1 MKKKI
6 YPMLFVAA
14 LSLSACTEVLEPN
27 VDYGGNTFINDYS
40 ALVDAVNNLNKTLQE
55 RFDALNQ
62 LLKSNMVDIKLA
74 IDSNTGAIKVLSEKT
89 EQGLK
94 DVNTSIFNGFTTLSG
109 KIDEQGKSIVVAMNN
124 NGELLRLQIDETGK
138 LLSTSLLNST
148 DAIVKAIND
157 QTKSLEERF
166 AILDASLKAGFTDV
180 KVSVDKNTGA
190 ITLLDKNTN
199 ASLEKING
207 SLTNGFKLLKEQ
219 ISTTGNDVI
228 YALDNNGNLLRV
240 ELGKQQEAL
249 SATIVGQT
257 TKLIAAINDQT
268 STLDKRIE
276 ALSTVVETGLKNVV
290 ISVDKNT
297 GAITLLDKNTQA
309 SLNGINVSLGKID
322 GTLISGF
329 QAIKTEISDT
339 GGKIITALNS
349 NGNLLRL
356 ELDKQ
361 QKLLSA
367 TIVTQTDKL
376 AQAINDQTAS
386 LSSRF
391 EALTTALSTGLA
403 DIKVEI
409 DKNTGAIK
417 TLDIHT
423 QASLGTLNTTIL
435 NGFKKLNETVD
446 NKGKKIVTA
455 IGTQTAAIGTQTE
468 AIKKQGELLRMTIT
482 TSGKLIAAEIVGSIN
497 TLNFILASQN
507 VLLSSKLDAINT
519 TIFSGLAK
527 VTAQE
532 SNINKTLDLRLTAID
547 TQLKGTNTELQ
558 NANAQL
564 KTLNTTLKTLNGNL
578 VSGFTTVENSINK
591 MSGELSVKLA
601 DNKTAI
607 VNMEGSMKDN
617 LKSLKD
623 AVDKQGGDIV
633 TAIDKNGVVVAA
645 AIDNNGKVI
654 SEAITTQGGEIKGA
668 INNNTEQ
675 IGLKIVG
682 VVDAITKQTADL
694 NQAIK
699 DGTASVV
706 ASNGELKTAI
716 EKAIKSLENKQ
727 DANAKTQIDLLKKML
742 ADNGIYKNPGDN
754 SSIYVDPRLWAA
766 IQYTDLGG
774 VIANMLTVAEE
785 PSLTYSAAYAIRN
798 NELENV
804 ATMVWAEKIGKGS
817 ATLAAGTLQ
826 PMDLANG
833 KQVIRVTKVISSI
846 TYRFTSRS
854 TSFDRKIVKINYID
868 SEGKL
873 AITPNSMDVTKTFKT
888 YNNGIITSLVKCNIY
903 LEPNGTVTSIPEYTW
918 PE

>member
-62 LLKSNMVDIKLA
+62 LLKGNMVDIKLA

-207 SLTNGFKLLKEQ
+207 SLTDGFKLLKEQ

-268 STLDKRIE
+268 STLDKRIK

-290 ISVDKNT
+290 ASVDKNT
-297 GAITLLDKNTQA
+297 GAITLLDKNTQV
-309 SLNGINVSLGKID
+309 SLNGINMSLGKID

-329 QAIKTEISDT
+329 QAIKTEISTT
-339 GGKIITALNS
+339 GGNIITALDK

-376 AQAINDQTAS
+376 AKAINDQTAS

-417 TLDIHT
+417 TLDTNT

-435 NGFKKLNETVD
+435 NGFNKLNETVD
-446 NKGKKIVTA
+446 DKGNKIVTA
-455 IGTQTAAIGTQTE
+455 IGTQTDAIGTQTE
-468 AIKKQGELLRMTIT
+468 AIKKQGKLLRMTIT
-482 TSGKLIAAEIVGSIN
+482 KSGKLIATEIVGSIN
-497 TLNFILASQN
+497 TLNATLASQN
-507 VLLSSKLDAINT
+507 ALLESKLDAINT
-519 TIFSGLAK
+519 AISSGLAK
-527 VTAQE
+527 VTAE
-532 SNINKTLDLRLTAID
+532 ERRIGRTLLFGLTAINI
-547 TQLKGTNTELQ
+547 QLKGTNTELQ

-564 KTLNTTLKTLNGNL
+564 KTLNTTLKDLNKNL
-578 VSGFTTVENSINK
+578 VSGFKTVGNSINK

-601 DNKTAI
+601 DNTTAI
-607 VNMEGSMKDN
+607 VNMEGSMKNN

-633 TAIDKNGVVVAA
+633 TAIDKNGKVVVAA
-645 AIDNNGKVI
+645 IDKNGNVI
-654 SEAITTQGGEIKGA
+654 STAIA
-668 INNNTEQ
+668 
-675 IGLKIVG
+675 G

-694 NQAIK
+694 NKAIK

-742 ADNGIYKNPGDN
+742 ADNGIYKNPDDN
-754 SSIYVDPRLWAA
+754 SSIYVDPRLWDV
-766 IQYTDLGG
+766 IYHTDLGNI
-774 VIANMLTVAEE
+774 IAKMLTVAEE
-785 PSLTYSAAYAIRN
+785 PSLTYSAAYAIRD
-798 NELENV
+798 NELANV
-804 ATMVWAEKIGKGS
+804 STMVWAEKTGNGS

-833 KQVIRVTKVISSI
+833 KQVIRVTKVIPYI
-846 TYRFTSRS
+846 TYRFTS
-854 TSFDRKIVKINYID
+854 FDRKIKSIYYID
-868 SEGKL
+868 SNGKL
-873 AITPNSMDVTKTFKT
+873 MTMTSAMDVRMTFKT
-888 YNNGIITSLVKCNIY
+888 YNDGIITSVVKCNIY
-903 LEPNGTVTSIPEYTW
+903 LEPNATVTSIPEYTW

>member
-62 LLKSNMVDIKLA
+62 LLKGNMVDIKLA

-207 SLTNGFKLLKEQ
+207 SLTDGFKLLKEQ

-268 STLDKRIE
+268 STLDKRIK

-290 ISVDKNT
+290 VSVDKNT
-297 GAITLLDKNTQA
+297 GAITLLDTNTQV
-309 SLNGINVSLGKID
+309 SLNGINMSLGKID

-329 QAIKTEISDT
+329 QAIKTEISTT
-339 GGKIITALNS
+339 GGNIITALDK

-367 TIVTQTDKL
+367 TIVTQTNKL
-376 AQAINDQTAS
+376 AKAINDQTAS

-391 EALTTALSTGLA
+391 KALTFALSTGLA
-403 DIKVEI
+403 GIMVEI
-409 DKNTGAIK
+409 NKNTGAIK
-417 TLDIHT
+417 TLDTHT

-435 NGFKKLNETVD
+435 NGFNKLNETVD
-446 NKGKKIVTA
+446 DKGNKIVTA
-455 IGTQTAAIGTQTE
+455 IGTQTDAIGTQTE
-468 AIKKQGELLRMTIT
+468 AIKKQGKLLRMTIT
-482 TSGKLIAAEIVGSIN
+482 KSGKLIAAEIVGSID
-497 TLNFILASQN
+497 TLNATLASQN
-507 VLLSSKLDAINT
+507 TLLESKLDAINT
-519 TIFSGLAK
+519 AISSGLAK

-532 SNINKTLDLRLTAID
+532 RRINRTLDLRLTAID
-547 TQLKGTNTELQ
+547 TQLQGTNTELQ

-564 KTLNTTLKTLNGNL
+564 KTLNTTLKKLNKNL
-578 VSGFTTVENSINK
+578 VSGFKTVGNSINK

-601 DNKTAI
+601 DNTTAI
-607 VNMEGSMKDN
+607 VNMEGSMKNN

-633 TAIDKNGVVVAA
+633 TAIGKNGEVVVAA
-645 AIDNNGKVI
+645 IDKNGNVI
-654 SEAITTQGGEIKGA
+654 STAIG
-668 INNNTEQ
+668 
-675 IGLKIVG
+675 G

-694 NQAIK
+694 NKAIT

-706 ASNGELKTAI
+706 ASNGKLKTAI
-716 EKAIKSLENKQ
+716 EDAIKSLENKQ

-742 ADNGIYKNPGDN
+742 ADNGIYKIPGDN
-754 SSIYVDPRLWAA
+754 SSIYVDPRLWEA

-785 PSLTYSAAYAIRN
+785 PSLYYSAAYAIRD
-798 NELENV
+798 NELDNV
-804 ATMVWAEKIGKGS
+804 STMITFEKIGNGP

-833 KQVIRVTKVISSI
+833 KQVIRVTKVIPYI
-846 TYRFTSRS
+846 AYRFTSS
-854 TSFDRKIVKINYID
+854 DKKIVRINYID
-868 SEGKL
+868 SNGKL
-873 AITPNSMDVTKTFKT
+873 AMEPDAKEVTKTFVT
-888 YNNGIITSLVKCNIY
+888 YANGIITSVVKCNIY
-903 LEPNGTVTSIPEYTW
+903 LEPNATVTSIPEYTW

>member
-62 LLKSNMVDIKLA
+62 LLKGNMVDIKLA

-207 SLTNGFKLLKEQ
+207 SLTDGFKLLKEQ

-268 STLDKRIE
+268 STLDKRIK

-290 ISVDKNT
+290 VSVDKNT
-297 GAITLLDKNTQA
+297 GAITLLDTNTQV
-309 SLNGINVSLGKID
+309 SLNGINMSLGKID
-322 GTLISGF
+322 GTLVSGF
-329 QAIKTEISDT
+329 QAIKTEISTT
-339 GGKIITALNS
+339 GGNIITALDK

-367 TIVTQTDKL
+367 TIVTQTNKL
-376 AQAINDQTAS
+376 AKAINDQTAS

-391 EALTTALSTGLA
+391 KALTFALSTGLVG
-403 DIKVEI
+403 IMLEI

-417 TLDIHT
+417 TLDTHT

-435 NGFKKLNETVD
+435 NGFNKLNETVD
-446 NKGKKIVTA
+446 DKGNKIVTA
-455 IGTQTAAIGTQTE
+455 IGTQTDAIGTQTE
-468 AIKKQGELLRMTIT
+468 AIKKQGKLLRMTIT
-482 TSGKLIAAEIVGSIN
+482 KSGKLIATEIVGSIDA
-497 TLNFILASQN
+497 LNATLASQN
-507 VLLSSKLDAINT
+507 TLLESKLNAINT
-519 TIFSGLAK
+519 AISSGLAK
-527 VTAQE
+527 VTAE
-532 SNINKTLDLRLTAID
+532 ERRIGRTLLFGLTAINI
-547 TQLKGTNTELQ
+547 QLQGTNTELQ
-558 NANAQL
+558 NTNAQL
-564 KTLNTTLKTLNGNL
+564 KTLNTTLKKLNKNL
-578 VSGFTTVENSINK
+578 VSGFKTVANSINN

-601 DNKTAI
+601 DNTTAI
-607 VNMEGSMKDN
+607 VNMEGSMKNN

-633 TAIDKNGVVVAA
+633 TAIGKNGEVVVAA
-645 AIDNNGKVI
+645 IDKNGNVI
-654 SEAITTQGGEIKGA
+654 STAIA
-668 INNNTEQ
+668 
-675 IGLKIVG
+675 G
-682 VVDAITKQTADL
+682 VVNAITKQTADL
-694 NQAIK
+694 NKAIT

-716 EKAIKSLENKQ
+716 VNAIKSLENKQ

-742 ADNGIYKNPGDN
+742 ADNGIYKIPGDN
-754 SSIYVDPRLWAA
+754 SSIYVDPSLWNV
-766 IQYTDLGG
+766 IYYSDLRN
-774 VIANMLTVAEE
+774 VIAKMLTVAEE
-785 PSLTYSAAYAIRN
+785 PSFNFSAAYAIRD
-798 NELENV
+798 NEWNYV
-804 ATMVWAEKIGKGS
+804 ATSVWGEKIGNGP

-833 KQVIRVTKVISSI
+833 KQVIRVAKVISSI
-846 TYRFTSRS
+846 TCRFTSLS
-854 TSFDRKIVKINYID
+854 DKKIVRINYID

-873 AITPNSMDVTKTFKT
+873 GMDSYDMEVTKKFYT
-888 YNNGIITSLVKCNIY
+888 YDNGIITPVVKCNIY
-903 LEPNGTVTSIPEYTW
+903 LEPNATVTSIPEYTW

>member
-1 MKKKI
+1 M
-6 YPMLFVAA
+6 
-14 LSLSACTEVLEPN
+14 
-27 VDYGGNTFINDYS
+27 
-40 ALVDAVNNLNKTLQE
+40 
-55 RFDALNQ
+55 
-62 LLKSNMVDIKLA
+62 
-74 IDSNTGAIKVLSEKT
+74 
-89 EQGLK
+89 
-94 DVNTSIFNGFTTLSG
+94 
-109 KIDEQGKSIVVAMNN
+109 
-124 NGELLRLQIDETGK
+124 
-138 LLSTSLLNST
+138 
-148 DAIVKAIND
+148 KAIND

-207 SLTNGFKLLKEQ
+207 SLTDGFKLLKEQ

-268 STLDKRIE
+268 STLDKRIK

-290 ISVDKNT
+290 VSVDKNT
-297 GAITLLDKNTQA
+297 GAITLLDKNTQI
-309 SLNGINVSLGKID
+309 SLNGINMSLGKID

-329 QAIKTEISDT
+329 QAIKTEISTT
-339 GGKIITALNS
+339 GGNIITALDK

-367 TIVTQTDKL
+367 TIVTQTNKL
-376 AQAINDQTAS
+376 AKAINDQTAS

-391 EALTTALSTGLA
+391 KALTIALSTGLVG
-403 DIKVEI
+403 IMLEI

-417 TLDIHT
+417 TLDTNT

-435 NGFKKLNETVD
+435 NGFNKLNETVD
-446 NKGKKIVTA
+446 DKGNKIVTA
-455 IGTQTAAIGTQTE
+455 IGTQTDAIGTQTE
-468 AIKKQGELLRMTIT
+468 AIKKQGKLLRMTIT
-482 TSGKLIAAEIVGSIN
+482 KSGKLIAAEIVGSID
-497 TLNFILASQN
+497 TLNATLESQN
-507 VLLSSKLDAINT
+507 ALLESKLDAINT
-519 TIFSGLAK
+519 AISSGLAK

-532 SNINKTLDLRLTAID
+532 RRINKTLDLRLTAID
-547 TQLKGTNTELQ
+547 TQLQGTNTELQ
-558 NANAQL
+558 NANVQL
-564 KTLNTTLKTLNGNL
+564 KTLNTTLKKLNKNL
-578 VSGFTTVENSINK
+578 VSGFKTVKNSINK

-601 DNKTAI
+601 DNTTAI
-607 VNMEGSMKDN
+607 VNMEGSMKNN

-633 TAIDKNGVVVAA
+633 TAIGKNGEVVATAIDKNG
-645 AIDNNGKVI
+645 NVI
-654 SEAITTQGGEIKGA
+654 STAITTQGGAIKDA
-668 INNNTEQ
+668 ISDNTKQ

-682 VVDAITKQTADL
+682 VVNAITKQTADL
-694 NQAIK
+694 NKAIT

-706 ASNGELKTAI
+706 ASNGKLKTAI
-716 EKAIKSLENKQ
+716 EDAIKSLENKQ

-742 ADNGIYKNPGDN
+742 ADNGIYKNPDDN
-754 SSIYVDPRLWAA
+754 SSIYVDPRLWEA
-766 IQYTDLGG
+766 IKYTDLHN
-774 VIANMLTVAEE
+774 VIYNMLTVAEE
-785 PSLTYSAAYAIRN
+785 PSLTYSAEYAIRD
-798 NELENV
+798 NELANV
-804 ATMVWAEKIGKGS
+804 STEIWVEKTGIGPATL
-817 ATLAAGTLQ
+817 LAAGTLQ

-833 KQVIRVTKVISSI
+833 KQVIRVAKVIPYI
-846 TYRFTSRS
+846 AYRFTS
-854 TSFDRKIVKINYID
+854 FDKKIVRINYID

-873 AITPNSMDVTKTFKT
+873 AMTPYSKDVTNTFYT
-888 YNNGIITSLVKCNIY
+888 YDNGIITSLVKCNIY
-903 LEPNGTVTSIPEYTW
+903 LEPNATVTSIPEYTW

>member
-290 ISVDKNT
+290 VSVDKNT
-297 GAITLLDKNTQA
+297 GAITLLDKNTQV
-309 SLNGINVSLGKID
+309 SLNGINVSLDKID

-339 GGKIITALNS
+339 GGKIITALDS

-361 QKLLSA
+361 QNLLSA
-367 TIVTQTDKL
+367 TIVAQTNKL

-417 TLDIHT
+417 TLDTNT

-435 NGFKKLNETVD
+435 NGFNKLNETVD
-446 NKGKKIVTA
+446 DKGNKIVT
-455 IGTQTAAIGTQTE
+455 AIGTQTE
-468 AIKKQGELLRMTIT
+468 AIKKQGELLRTTIT

-519 TIFSGLAK
+519 TISSGLAK

-532 SNINKTLDLRLTAID
+532 SNINRTLDLRLTAID

-564 KTLNTTLKTLNGNL
+564 KTLNTTLKTLNENL
-578 VSGFTTVENSINK
+578 VSGFKTVENSINK

-601 DNKTAI
+601 DNTTAI
-607 VNMEGSMKDN
+607 VNMEGSMKDH

-623 AVDKQGGDIV
+623 AVDEQGGDIV
-633 TAIDKNGVVVAA
+633 TAINKNGEVVAA
-645 AIDNNGKVI
+645 AIDKNGNVI
-654 SEAITTQGGEIKGA
+654 STAITTQGGEIKGA

-716 EKAIKSLENKQ
+716 ENAIKSLENTQ

-754 SSIYVDPRLWAA
+754 SSIYVDPRLWDV
-766 IQYTDLGG
+766 INSTDLRR

-804 ATMVWAEKIGKGS
+804 STMVWAEKIGKGS

-833 KQVIRVTKVISSI
+833 KQVIRVTKVISEIS
-846 TYRFTSRS
+846 YRFTSS
-854 TSFDRKIVKINYID
+854 DRKIESIYYID
-868 SEGKL
+868 SEGKSIKSFS
-873 AITPNSMDVTKTFKT
+873 AKKVEMAFKT
-888 YNNGIITSLVKCNIY
+888 YNNGIITSLVQCNIY

>member
-62 LLKSNMVDIKLA
+62 LLKGNMVDIKLA

-207 SLTNGFKLLKEQ
+207 SLTDGFKLLKEQ

-268 STLDKRIE
+268 STLGKRIE

-290 ISVDKNT
+290 VSVDKNT
-297 GAITLLDKNTQA
+297 GAITLLDTNTQV
-309 SLNGINVSLGKID
+309 SLNGINMSLGKID

-329 QAIKTEISDT
+329 QAIKTEISTT
-339 GGKIITALNS
+339 GGNIITALDK

-376 AQAINDQTAS
+376 AKAINDQTAS

-391 EALTTALSTGLA
+391 EALTTALTTGLA

-417 TLDIHT
+417 TLDTNT

-435 NGFKKLNETVD
+435 NGFNKLNETVD
-446 NKGKKIVTA
+446 DKGNKIVTA
-455 IGTQTAAIGTQTE
+455 IGTQTD
-468 AIKKQGELLRMTIT
+468 AIKKQGKLLRMTIT
-482 TSGKLIAAEIVGSIN
+482 KSGKLIATEIVGSIN
-497 TLNFILASQN
+497 TLNATLASQN
-507 VLLSSKLDAINT
+507 ALLESKLDAINT
-519 TIFSGLAK
+519 AISSGLAK
-527 VTAQE
+527 VTAE
-532 SNINKTLDLRLTAID
+532 ERRIGRTLLFGLTAINI
-547 TQLKGTNTELQ
+547 QLKGTNTELQ

-564 KTLNTTLKTLNGNL
+564 KTLNTTLKDLNKNL
-578 VSGFTTVENSINK
+578 VSGFKTVGNSINK

-601 DNKTAI
+601 DNTNAI

-633 TAIDKNGVVVAA
+633 TAIDKNGKVVVAA
-645 AIDNNGKVI
+645 IDKNGNVI
-654 SEAITTQGGEIKGA
+654 STAIG
-668 INNNTEQ
+668 
-675 IGLKIVG
+675 G

-694 NQAIK
+694 NKAIK

-727 DANAKTQIDLLKKML
+727 DANAKTQIELLKKML
-742 ADNGIYKNPGDN
+742 ADNGIYKNPDDN
-754 SSIYVDPRLWAA
+754 SSIYVDPSLWQV
-766 IQYTDLGG
+766 IQNTDLHN
-774 VIANMLTVAEE
+774 VIAKMLTLAEE
-785 PSLTYSAAYAIRN
+785 PSLTYSAAYAVRD
-798 NELENV
+798 NEWENV
-804 ATMVWAEKIGKGS
+804 STMVWAEKIENGP

-833 KQVIRVTKVISSI
+833 KQVIRVTKVISYI
-846 TYRFTSRS
+846 RYRFI
-854 TSFDRKIVKINYID
+854 SFDKNIERINYID
-868 SEGKL
+868 SRGKL
-873 AITPNSMDVTKTFKT
+873 GATASSTSVSMPFYT
-888 YNNGIITSLVKCNIY
+888 YVNGIITSLVKCNIY
-903 LEPNGTVTSIPEYTW
+903 LEPNATVTSIPEYTW

>member
-94 DVNTSIFNGFTTLSG
+94 NVNTSIFNGFTTLSG

-268 STLDKRIE
+268 CTLDKRIK

-290 ISVDKNT
+290 VSVDKNT
-297 GAITLLDKNTQA
+297 GAITLLDKNTQV
-309 SLNGINVSLGKID
+309 SLNGINMSLGKID

-329 QAIKTEISDT
+329 QAIKTEISTT
-339 GGKIITALNS
+339 GGNIVTALDK

-367 TIVTQTDKL
+367 TIVTQTNKL
-376 AQAINDQTAS
+376 AKAINDQTAS

-391 EALTTALSTGLA
+391 KALTIALSTGLVG
-403 DIKVEI
+403 IMLEI

-417 TLDIHT
+417 TLDTNT

-435 NGFKKLNETVD
+435 NGFNKLNETVD
-446 NKGKKIVTA
+446 DKGNKIVTA
-455 IGTQTAAIGTQTE
+455 IGTQTDAIGTQTE
-468 AIKKQGELLRMTIT
+468 AIKKQGKLLRMTIT
-482 TSGKLIAAEIVGSIN
+482 KSGKLIAAEIVGSID
-497 TLNFILASQN
+497 TLNATLESQN
-507 VLLSSKLDAINT
+507 ALLESKLDAINT
-519 TIFSGLAK
+519 AISSGLAK

-532 SNINKTLDLRLTAID
+532 RRINRTLDLRLTAID
-547 TQLKGTNTELQ
+547 TQLQGTNTELQ
-558 NANAQL
+558 NANVQL
-564 KTLNTTLKTLNGNL
+564 KTLNTTLKKLNKNL
-578 VSGFTTVENSINK
+578 VSGFKTVKNSINK

-601 DNKTAI
+601 DNTTAI

-633 TAIDKNGVVVAA
+633 TAIDKNGKVVAT
-645 AIDNNGKVI
+645 AIDKNGNVI
-654 SEAITTQGGEIKGA
+654 STA
-668 INNNTEQ
+668 
-675 IGLKIVG
+675 IVG

-694 NQAIK
+694 NKAIT

-706 ASNGELKTAI
+706 ASNGKLKTAI
-716 EKAIKSLENKQ
+716 EDAIKSLENKQ

-742 ADNGIYKNPGDN
+742 ADNGIYKIPGDN
-754 SSIYVDPRLWAA
+754 SSIYVDPRLWEA

-785 PSLTYSAAYAIRN
+785 PSLYYSAAYAIRD
-798 NELENV
+798 NELDNV
-804 ATMVWAEKIGKGS
+804 STMITFEKIGNGP

-833 KQVIRVTKVISSI
+833 KQVIRVTKVIPYI
-846 TYRFTSRS
+846 AYRFTSS
-854 TSFDRKIVKINYID
+854 DKKIVRINYID
-868 SEGKL
+868 SNGKL
-873 AITPNSMDVTKTFKT
+873 AMEPDAKEVTKTFVT
-888 YNNGIITSLVKCNIY
+888 YANGIITPVVKCNIY
-903 LEPNGTVTSIPEYTW
+903 LEPNATVTSIPDYTW

>member
-207 SLTNGFKLLKEQ
+207 SLTDGFKLLKEQ

-268 STLDKRIE
+268 STLDKRIK

-290 ISVDKNT
+290 VSVDKNT
-297 GAITLLDKNTQA
+297 GAITLLDKNTQV
-309 SLNGINVSLGKID
+309 SLNGINMSLGKID

-329 QAIKTEISDT
+329 QAIKTEISTT
-339 GGKIITALNS
+339 GGNIITALDK

-367 TIVTQTDKL
+367 TIVTQTNKL
-376 AQAINDQTAS
+376 AKAINDQTAS

-391 EALTTALSTGLA
+391 KALTIALSTGLVG
-403 DIKVEI
+403 IMLEI

-417 TLDIHT
+417 TLDTNT

-435 NGFKKLNETVD
+435 NGFNKLNETVD
-446 NKGKKIVTA
+446 DKGNKIVTA
-455 IGTQTAAIGTQTE
+455 IGTQTDAIGTQTE
-468 AIKKQGELLRMTIT
+468 AIKKQGKLLRMTIT
-482 TSGKLIAAEIVGSIN
+482 KSGKLIAAEIVGSID
-497 TLNFILASQN
+497 TLNATLASQN
-507 VLLSSKLDAINT
+507 TLLESKLNAINT
-519 TIFSGLAK
+519 AISSGLAK
-527 VTAQE
+527 VTAE
-532 SNINKTLDLRLTAID
+532 ERRIGRTLLFGLTAINI
-547 TQLKGTNTELQ
+547 QLQGTNTELQ
-558 NANAQL
+558 NTNAQL
-564 KTLNTTLKTLNGNL
+564 KTLNTTLKKLNKNL
-578 VSGFTTVENSINK
+578 VSGFKTVANSINN

-601 DNKTAI
+601 DNTTAI
-607 VNMEGSMKDN
+607 VNMEGSMKNN

-633 TAIDKNGVVVAA
+633 TAIGKNGEVVVAA
-645 AIDNNGKVI
+645 IDKNGDVI
-654 SEAITTQGGEIKGA
+654 STAIG
-668 INNNTEQ
+668 
-675 IGLKIVG
+675 G

-694 NQAIK
+694 NKAIT

-706 ASNGELKTAI
+706 ASNGKLKTAI
-716 EKAIKSLENKQ
+716 EDAIKSLENKQ

-742 ADNGIYKNPGDN
+742 ADNGIYKIPGDN
-754 SSIYVDPRLWAA
+754 SSIYVDPRLWEA

-774 VIANMLTVAEE
+774 VIANMLAVAEE
-785 PSLTYSAAYAIRN
+785 PSLYYSAAYAIRD

-804 ATMVWAEKIGKGS
+804 SIMITFEKTGNGP

-833 KQVIRVTKVISSI
+833 KQVIRVTKVIPYI
-846 TYRFTSRS
+846 TYRFTSS
-854 TSFDRKIVKINYID
+854 DKKIVRINYID
-868 SEGKL
+868 SNGKL
-873 AITPNSMDVTKTFKT
+873 AMNSYDTEVTKTFVT
-888 YNNGIITSLVKCNIY
+888 YANGIITSLVKCNIY
-903 LEPNGTVTSIPEYTW
+903 LEPNATVTSIPEYTW

>member
-207 SLTNGFKLLKEQ
+207 SLTDGFKLLKEQ

-268 STLDKRIE
+268 STLDKRIK

-290 ISVDKNT
+290 VSVDKNT
-297 GAITLLDKNTQA
+297 GAITLLDTNTQV
-309 SLNGINVSLGKID
+309 SLNGINMSLGKID

-329 QAIKTEISDT
+329 QAIKTEISTT
-339 GGKIITALNS
+339 GGNIITALDK

-367 TIVTQTDKL
+367 TIVTQTNKL
-376 AQAINDQTAS
+376 AKAINDQTAS

-417 TLDIHT
+417 TLDTNT

-435 NGFKKLNETVD
+435 NGFNKLNETVD
-446 NKGKKIVTA
+446 DKGNKIVTA
-455 IGTQTAAIGTQTE
+455 IGTQTDAIGTQTE
-468 AIKKQGELLRMTIT
+468 AIKKQGKLLRMTIT
-482 TSGKLIAAEIVGSIN
+482 KSGKLIATEIVGSIN
-497 TLNFILASQN
+497 TLNATLASQN
-507 VLLSSKLDAINT
+507 ALLESKLDAINT
-519 TIFSGLAK
+519 AISSGLAK
-527 VTAQE
+527 VTAE
-532 SNINKTLDLRLTAID
+532 ERRIGRTLLFGLTAINI
-547 TQLKGTNTELQ
+547 QLKGTNTELQ

-564 KTLNTTLKTLNGNL
+564 KTLNTTLKDLNKNL
-578 VSGFTTVENSINK
+578 VSGFKTVGNSINK

-601 DNKTAI
+601 DNTTAI

-633 TAIDKNGVVVAA
+633 TAIDKNGKVVVAA
-645 AIDNNGKVI
+645 IDKNGNVI
-654 SEAITTQGGEIKGA
+654 STAIA
-668 INNNTEQ
+668 
-675 IGLKIVG
+675 G

-694 NQAIK
+694 NKAIK

-727 DANAKTQIDLLKKML
+727 DANAKEQIELLKKML
-742 ADNGIYKNPGDN
+742 ADNGIYKNPDDK
-754 SSIYVDPRLWAA
+754 SSIYVDPRLWDV
-766 IQYTDLGG
+766 IYYGDLRE
-774 VIANMLTVAEE
+774 VIAKMLTVAEE
-785 PSLTYSAAYAIRN
+785 PSLTYSAAYAARD
-798 NELENV
+798 NELDNV
-804 ATMVWAEKIGKGS
+804 STEIWAEKIGNGS

-833 KQVIRVTKVISSI
+833 KQVIRVTKVIPYI
-846 TYRFTSRS
+846 TYRFTSS
-854 TSFDRKIVKINYID
+854 DKKIVRINYID
-868 SEGKL
+868 SNGKL
-873 AITPNSMDVTKTFKT
+873 AMNFYDTEVTKTFTT
-888 YNNGIITSLVKCNIY
+888 YANGIITSLVKCNIY
-903 LEPNGTVTSIPEYTW
+903 LEPNATVTSIPEYTW

>member
-157 QTKSLEERF
+157 QTTSLEERF

-290 ISVDKNT
+290 VSVDKNT
-297 GAITLLDKNTQA
+297 GAITLLDKNTQV

-322 GTLISGF
+322 GTLTSGF
-329 QAIKTEISDT
+329 QAIRTEISTT
-339 GGKIITALNS
+339 GGKIITALDS

-361 QKLLSA
+361 QKLLRA
-367 TIVTQTDKL
+367 TIVIQTNKL
-376 AQAINDQTAS
+376 AKAINDQTAS

-417 TLDIHT
+417 TLDTNTH
-423 QASLGTLNTTIL
+423 ASLGTLNTTIL
-435 NGFKKLNETVD
+435 NGFNKLNETVD
-446 NKGKKIVTA
+446 NKGNKIVTA
-455 IGTQTAAIGTQTE
+455 IGTQTD
-468 AIKKQGELLRMTIT
+468 AIKKQGELLRTTIT
-482 TSGKLIAAEIVGSIN
+482 TSGKLIAAKIVGSIN

-519 TIFSGLAK
+519 TISSGLAE

-532 SNINKTLDLRLTAID
+532 SNINNTLDLRLTAID

-564 KTLNTTLKTLNGNL
+564 KTLNTTLETLNGNL
-578 VSGFTTVENSINK
+578 VSGFKTVENSINK

-601 DNKTAI
+601 DNTTAI

-617 LKSLKD
+617 LKSLKN
-623 AVDKQGGDIV
+623 AVDEQGGKIV

-645 AIDNNGKVI
+645 AINKNGKVI
-654 SEAITTQGGEIKGA
+654 SKAITTQGGEIKGA

-682 VVDAITKQTADL
+682 VVNAIKKQTADL
-694 NQAIK
+694 NKAIK

-716 EKAIKSLENKQ
+716 VDAIKSLENKQ

-754 SSIYVDPRLWAA
+754 SSIYVDPRLWDV
-766 IQYTDLGG
+766 INSTDLRR

-846 TYRFTSRS
+846 TYRFTSRF
-854 TSFDRKIVKINYID
+854 TSFDKKIESIYYID
-868 SEGKL
+868 SEGKSIKSVF
-873 AITPNSMDVTKTFKT
+873 AKEVEMAFKT
-888 YNNGIITSLVKCNIY
+888 YNNGIITSLVQCNIY

>member
-207 SLTNGFKLLKEQ
+207 SLTDGFKLLKEQ

-268 STLDKRIE
+268 STLDKRIK

-290 ISVDKNT
+290 VSVDKNT
-297 GAITLLDKNTQA
+297 GAITLLDKNTQV
-309 SLNGINVSLGKID
+309 SLNGINMSLGKID

-329 QAIKTEISDT
+329 QAIKTEISTT
-339 GGKIITALNS
+339 GGNIITALDK

-367 TIVTQTDKL
+367 TIVTQTNKL
-376 AQAINDQTAS
+376 AKAINDQTAS

-391 EALTTALSTGLA
+391 KALTIALSTGLVG
-403 DIKVEI
+403 IMLEI

-417 TLDIHT
+417 TLDTNT

-435 NGFKKLNETVD
+435 NGFNKLNETVD
-446 NKGKKIVTA
+446 DKGNKIVTA
-455 IGTQTAAIGTQTE
+455 IGTQTDAIGTQTE
-468 AIKKQGELLRMTIT
+468 AIKKQGKLLRMTIT
-482 TSGKLIAAEIVGSIN
+482 KSGKLIAAEIVGSID
-497 TLNFILASQN
+497 TLNATLASQN
-507 VLLSSKLDAINT
+507 TLLESKLNAINT
-519 TIFSGLAK
+519 AISSGLAK
-527 VTAQE
+527 VTAE
-532 SNINKTLDLRLTAID
+532 ERRIGRTLLFGLTAINI
-547 TQLKGTNTELQ
+547 QLQGTNTELQ
-558 NANAQL
+558 NTNAQL
-564 KTLNTTLKTLNGNL
+564 KTLNTTLKKLNKNL
-578 VSGFTTVENSINK
+578 VSGFKTVANSINN

-601 DNKTAI
+601 DNTTAI
-607 VNMEGSMKDN
+607 VNMEGSMKNN

-633 TAIDKNGVVVAA
+633 TAIGKNGEVVVAA
-645 AIDNNGKVI
+645 IDKNGDVI
-654 SEAITTQGGEIKGA
+654 STAIG
-668 INNNTEQ
+668 
-675 IGLKIVG
+675 G

-694 NQAIK
+694 NKAIT

-706 ASNGELKTAI
+706 ASNGKLKTAI
-716 EKAIKSLENKQ
+716 EDAIKSLENKQ

-742 ADNGIYKNPGDN
+742 ADNGIYKIPGDN
-754 SSIYVDPRLWAA
+754 SSIYVDPRLWEA

-774 VIANMLTVAEE
+774 VIANMLAVAEE
-785 PSLTYSAAYAIRN
+785 PSLYYSAAYAIRD

-804 ATMVWAEKIGKGS
+804 STMITFEKTGNGP

-833 KQVIRVTKVISSI
+833 KQVIRVTKVIPYI
-846 TYRFTSRS
+846 TYRFTSS
-854 TSFDRKIVKINYID
+854 DKKIVRINYID
-868 SEGKL
+868 SNGKL
-873 AITPNSMDVTKTFKT
+873 AMNSYDTEVTKTFVT
-888 YNNGIITSLVKCNIY
+888 YANGIITPVVKCNIY
-903 LEPNGTVTSIPEYTW
+903 LEPNATVTSIPEYTW

>member
-62 LLKSNMVDIKLA
+62 LLKGNMVDIKLA

-207 SLTNGFKLLKEQ
+207 SLTDGFKLLKEQ

-268 STLDKRIE
+268 STLDKRIK

-290 ISVDKNT
+290 VSVDKNT
-297 GAITLLDKNTQA
+297 GAITLLDKNTQV
-309 SLNGINVSLGKID
+309 SLNGINMSLGKID

-329 QAIKTEISDT
+329 QAIKTEISTT
-339 GGKIITALNS
+339 GGNIITALDK

-376 AQAINDQTAS
+376 AKAINDQTAS

-391 EALTTALSTGLA
+391 EALTIALSTGLA

-417 TLDIHT
+417 TLDTNT

-435 NGFKKLNETVD
+435 NGFNKLNETVD
-446 NKGKKIVTA
+446 DKGNKIVTA
-455 IGTQTAAIGTQTE
+455 IGTQTDAIGTQTE
-468 AIKKQGELLRMTIT
+468 AIKKQGKLLRMTIT
-482 TSGKLIAAEIVGSIN
+482 KSGKLIATEIVGSIN
-497 TLNFILASQN
+497 TLNATLASQN
-507 VLLSSKLDAINT
+507 ALLESKLDAINT
-519 TIFSGLAK
+519 AISSGLAK
-527 VTAQE
+527 VTAE
-532 SNINKTLDLRLTAID
+532 ERRIGRTLLFGLTAINI
-547 TQLKGTNTELQ
+547 QLKGTNTELQ

-564 KTLNTTLKTLNGNL
+564 KTLNTTLKDLNKNL
-578 VSGFTTVENSINK
+578 VSGFKTVGNSINK

-601 DNKTAI
+601 DNTTAI
-607 VNMEGSMKDN
+607 VNMEGSMKNN

-633 TAIDKNGVVVAA
+633 TAIDKNGKVVAA
-645 AIDNNGKVI
+645 AIDKNGNVI
-654 SEAITTQGGEIKGA
+654 STA
-668 INNNTEQ
+668 
-675 IGLKIVG
+675 IVG
-682 VVDAITKQTADL
+682 VVDAIKKQTADL
-694 NQAIK
+694 NKAIT

-716 EKAIKSLENKQ
+716 EKAIKSLEDKQ
-727 DANAKTQIDLLKKML
+727 DANAKTQIELLKKML
-742 ADNGIYKNPGDN
+742 ADNGIYKNPDDN
-754 SSIYVDPRLWAA
+754 SSIYVDPRLWQV
-766 IQYTDLGG
+766 IQNTDLHN
-774 VIANMLTVAEE
+774 VIAKMLTLAEE
-785 PSLTYSAAYAIRN
+785 PSLTYSAAYAVRD
-798 NELENV
+798 NELEN
-804 ATMVWAEKIGKGS
+804 ASTMVWAEKIGNGP

-833 KQVIRVTKVISSI
+833 KQVIRVTKVIPYI
-846 TYRFTSRS
+846 TYRFTS
-854 TSFDRKIVKINYID
+854 FDKNIKRIYFID
-868 SEGKL
+868 SRGK
-873 AITPNSMDVTKTFKT
+873 AGVTSDSKDVRMTFIT
-888 YNNGIITSLVKCNIY
+888 YNDGIITSLVKCNIY
-903 LEPNGTVTSIPEYTW
+903 LEPNATVTSIPEYTW

>member
-207 SLTNGFKLLKEQ
+207 SLTDGFKLLKEQ

-268 STLDKRIE
+268 STLDKRIK

-290 ISVDKNT
+290 VSVDKKT
-297 GAITLLDKNTQA
+297 GAITLLDKNTQV
-309 SLNGINVSLGKID
+309 SLNGINMSLGKID

-329 QAIKTEISDT
+329 QAIKTEISTT
-339 GGKIITALNS
+339 GGNIITALDK

-367 TIVTQTDKL
+367 TIVTQTNKL
-376 AQAINDQTAS
+376 AKAINDQTAS

-391 EALTTALSTGLA
+391 KALTIALSTGLVG
-403 DIKVEI
+403 IMLEI

-417 TLDIHT
+417 TLDTNT

-435 NGFKKLNETVD
+435 NGFNKLNETVD
-446 NKGKKIVTA
+446 DKGNKIVTA
-455 IGTQTAAIGTQTE
+455 IGTQTDAIGTQTE
-468 AIKKQGELLRMTIT
+468 AIKKQGKLLRMTIT
-482 TSGKLIAAEIVGSIN
+482 KSGKLIAAEIVGSID
-497 TLNFILASQN
+497 TLNATLASQN
-507 VLLSSKLDAINT
+507 TLLESKLNAINT
-519 TIFSGLAK
+519 AISSGLAK
-527 VTAQE
+527 VTAE
-532 SNINKTLDLRLTAID
+532 ERRIGRTLLFGLTAINI
-547 TQLKGTNTELQ
+547 QLQGTNTELQ
-558 NANAQL
+558 NTNAQL
-564 KTLNTTLKTLNGNL
+564 KTLNTTLKKLNKNL
-578 VSGFTTVENSINK
+578 VSGFKTVANSINN

-601 DNKTAI
+601 DNTTAI
-607 VNMEGSMKDN
+607 VNMEGSMKNN

-633 TAIDKNGVVVAA
+633 TAIGKNGEVVVAA
-645 AIDNNGKVI
+645 IDKNGDVI
-654 SEAITTQGGEIKGA
+654 STAIG
-668 INNNTEQ
+668 
-675 IGLKIVG
+675 G

-694 NQAIK
+694 NKAIT

-716 EKAIKSLENKQ
+716 VDAIKSLENKQ

-742 ADNGIYKNPGDN
+742 ADNGIYKNPDDN
-754 SSIYVDPRLWAA
+754 SSIYVDPRLWDV
-766 IQYTDLGG
+766 IYHSDLRE
-774 VIANMLTVAEE
+774 VIAKMLTVAEE
-785 PSLTYSAAYAIRN
+785 PSLTYSAAYAIRD

-804 ATMVWAEKIGKGS
+804 STMVWAEKTGNGP

-833 KQVIRVTKVISSI
+833 KQVIRVTKVIPYI
-846 TYRFTSRS
+846 KYRFTSS
-854 TSFDRKIVKINYID
+854 DKKIVWINYID
-868 SEGKL
+868 SNGKL
-873 AITPNSMDVTKTFKT
+873 RVTSDSKDVSMTFAT
-888 YNNGIITSLVKCNIY
+888 YANGIITSVVKCNIY
-903 LEPNGTVTSIPEYTW
+903 LEPNATVTSIPEYTW

>member
-207 SLTNGFKLLKEQ
+207 SLTDGFKLLKEQ

-268 STLDKRIE
+268 STLDKRIK

-290 ISVDKNT
+290 VSVDKNT
-297 GAITLLDKNTQA
+297 GAITLLDKNTQV
-309 SLNGINVSLGKID
+309 SLNGINMSLGKID

-329 QAIKTEISDT
+329 QAIKTEISTT
-339 GGKIITALNS
+339 GGNIVTALDK

-367 TIVTQTDKL
+367 TIVTQTNKL
-376 AQAINDQTAS
+376 AKAINDQTAS

-391 EALTTALSTGLA
+391 KALTIALSTGLVG
-403 DIKVEI
+403 IMLEI

-417 TLDIHT
+417 TLDTNT

-435 NGFKKLNETVD
+435 NGFNKLNETVD
-446 NKGKKIVTA
+446 DKGNKIVTA
-455 IGTQTAAIGTQTE
+455 IGTQTDAIGTQTE
-468 AIKKQGELLRMTIT
+468 AIKKQGKLLRMTIT
-482 TSGKLIAAEIVGSIN
+482 KSGKLIAAEIVGSID
-497 TLNFILASQN
+497 TLNATLASQN
-507 VLLSSKLDAINT
+507 TLLESKLNAINT
-519 TIFSGLAK
+519 AISSGLAK
-527 VTAQE
+527 VTAE
-532 SNINKTLDLRLTAID
+532 ERRIGRTLLFGLTAINI
-547 TQLKGTNTELQ
+547 QLQGTNTELQ
-558 NANAQL
+558 NTNAQL
-564 KTLNTTLKTLNGNL
+564 KTLNTTLKKLNKNL
-578 VSGFTTVENSINK
+578 VSGFKTVANSINN

-601 DNKTAI
+601 DNTTAI
-607 VNMEGSMKDN
+607 VNMEGSMKNN

-633 TAIDKNGVVVAA
+633 TAIGKNGEVVVAA
-645 AIDNNGKVI
+645 IDKNGDVI
-654 SEAITTQGGEIKGA
+654 STAIG
-668 INNNTEQ
+668 
-675 IGLKIVG
+675 G

-694 NQAIK
+694 NKAIT

-706 ASNGELKTAI
+706 ASNGKLKTAI
-716 EKAIKSLENKQ
+716 EDAIKSLENKQ

-742 ADNGIYKNPGDN
+742 ADNGIYKIPGDN
-754 SSIYVDPRLWAA
+754 SSIYVDPRLWEA

-774 VIANMLTVAEE
+774 VIANMLAVAEE
-785 PSLTYSAAYAIRN
+785 PSLYYSAAYAIRD

-804 ATMVWAEKIGKGS
+804 STMITFEKTGNGP

-833 KQVIRVTKVISSI
+833 KQVIRVTKVIPYI
-846 TYRFTSRS
+846 TYRFTSS
-854 TSFDRKIVKINYID
+854 DKKIVRINYID
-868 SEGKL
+868 SNGKL
-873 AITPNSMDVTKTFKT
+873 AMNSYDTEVTKTFVT
-888 YNNGIITSLVKCNIY
+888 YANGIITSLVKCNIY
-903 LEPNGTVTSIPEYTW
+903 LEPNATVTSIPEYTW

>member
-62 LLKSNMVDIKLA
+62 LLKGNMVDIKLA

-207 SLTNGFKLLKEQ
+207 SLTDGFKLLKEQ

-268 STLDKRIE
+268 STLDKRIK

-290 ISVDKNT
+290 VSVDKNT
-297 GAITLLDKNTQA
+297 GAITLLDTNTQV
-309 SLNGINVSLGKID
+309 SLNGINMSLGKID

-329 QAIKTEISDT
+329 QAIKTEISTT
-339 GGKIITALNS
+339 GGNIITALDK

-367 TIVTQTDKL
+367 TIVTQTNKL
-376 AQAINDQTAS
+376 AKAINDQTAS

-391 EALTTALSTGLA
+391 KALTLALSTGLVG
-403 DIKVEI
+403 IMVEI
-409 DKNTGAIK
+409 NKNTGAIK
-417 TLDIHT
+417 TLDTHT

-435 NGFKKLNETVD
+435 NGFNKLNETVD
-446 NKGKKIVTA
+446 DKGNKIVTA
-455 IGTQTAAIGTQTE
+455 IGTQTDAIGTQTE
-468 AIKKQGELLRMTIT
+468 AIKKQGKLLRMTIT
-482 TSGKLIAAEIVGSIN
+482 KSGKLIAAEIVGSID
-497 TLNFILASQN
+497 TLNATLESQN
-507 VLLSSKLDAINT
+507 ALLESKLDAINT
-519 TIFSGLAK
+519 AISSGLAK

-532 SNINKTLDLRLTAID
+532 RRINKTLDLRLTAID
-547 TQLKGTNTELQ
+547 TQLQGTNTELQ
-558 NANAQL
+558 NANVQL
-564 KTLNTTLKTLNGNL
+564 KTLNTTLKKLNKNL
-578 VSGFTTVENSINK
+578 VSGFKTVKNSINK

-601 DNKTAI
+601 DNTTAI
-607 VNMEGSMKDN
+607 VNMEGSMKNN

-633 TAIDKNGVVVAA
+633 TAIGNNGVVVAA
-645 AIDNNGKVI
+645 AIDKNGNVI
-654 SEAITTQGGEIKGA
+654 STAIA
-668 INNNTEQ
+668 
-675 IGLKIVG
+675 G

-694 NQAIK
+694 NKAIK

-742 ADNGIYKNPGDN
+742 ADNGIYKNPDDN
-754 SSIYVDPRLWAA
+754 SSIYVDPRLWEA
-766 IQYTDLGG
+766 IKYTDLHN
-774 VIANMLTVAEE
+774 VIYNMLTVAEE
-785 PSLTYSAAYAIRN
+785 PSLTYSAEYAIRD
-798 NELENV
+798 NELANV
-804 ATMVWAEKIGKGS
+804 STEIWAEKTGIGP
-817 ATLAAGTLQ
+817 ATLLAAGTLQ

-833 KQVIRVTKVISSI
+833 KQVIRVAKVIPYI
-846 TYRFTSRS
+846 TYRFTS
-854 TSFDRKIVKINYID
+854 FDKKIVRINYID

-873 AITPNSMDVTKTFKT
+873 AMTPYSKDVTNTFYT
-888 YNNGIITSLVKCNIY
+888 YDNGIITSLVKCNIY
-903 LEPNGTVTSIPEYTW
+903 LEPNATVTSIPEYTW

>member
-207 SLTNGFKLLKEQ
+207 SLTDGFKLLKEQ

-268 STLDKRIE
+268 STLDKRIK

-290 ISVDKNT
+290 VSVDKNT
-297 GAITLLDKNTQA
+297 GAITLLDKNTQV
-309 SLNGINVSLGKID
+309 SLNGINMSLGKID

-329 QAIKTEISDT
+329 QAIKTEISTT
-339 GGKIITALNS
+339 GGNIITALDK

-367 TIVTQTDKL
+367 TIVTQTNKL
-376 AQAINDQTAS
+376 AKAINDQTAS

-391 EALTTALSTGLA
+391 KALTIALSTGLVG
-403 DIKVEI
+403 IMLEI

-417 TLDIHT
+417 TLDTNT

-435 NGFKKLNETVD
+435 NGFNKLNETVD
-446 NKGKKIVTA
+446 DKGNKIVTA
-455 IGTQTAAIGTQTE
+455 IGTQTDAIGTQTE
-468 AIKKQGELLRMTIT
+468 AIKKQGKLLRMTIT
-482 TSGKLIAAEIVGSIN
+482 KSGKLIAAEIVGSID
-497 TLNFILASQN
+497 TLNATLASQN
-507 VLLSSKLDAINT
+507 TLLESKLNAINT
-519 TIFSGLAK
+519 AISSGLAK
-527 VTAQE
+527 VTAE
-532 SNINKTLDLRLTAID
+532 ERRIGRTLLFGLTAINI
-547 TQLKGTNTELQ
+547 QLQGTNTELQ
-558 NANAQL
+558 NTNAQL
-564 KTLNTTLKTLNGNL
+564 KTLNTTLKKLNKNL
-578 VSGFTTVENSINK
+578 VSGFKTVANSINN

-601 DNKTAI
+601 DNTTAI
-607 VNMEGSMKDN
+607 VNKGSMKNN

-633 TAIDKNGVVVAA
+633 TAIGKNGEVVVAA
-645 AIDNNGKVI
+645 IDKNGDVI
-654 SEAITTQGGEIKGA
+654 STAIG
-668 INNNTEQ
+668 
-675 IGLKIVG
+675 G

-694 NQAIK
+694 NKAIT

-706 ASNGELKTAI
+706 ASNGKLKTAI
-716 EKAIKSLENKQ
+716 EDAIKSLENKQ

-742 ADNGIYKNPGDN
+742 ADNGIYKIPGDN
-754 SSIYVDPRLWAA
+754 SSIYVDPRLWEA

-774 VIANMLTVAEE
+774 VIANMLAVAEE
-785 PSLTYSAAYAIRN
+785 PSLYYSAAYAIRD

-804 ATMVWAEKIGKGS
+804 STMITFEKTGNGP

-833 KQVIRVTKVISSI
+833 KQVIRVTKVIPYI
-846 TYRFTSRS
+846 TYRFTSS
-854 TSFDRKIVKINYID
+854 DKKIVRINYID
-868 SEGKL
+868 SNGKL
-873 AITPNSMDVTKTFKT
+873 AMNSYDTEVTKTFVT
-888 YNNGIITSLVKCNIY
+888 YANGIITSLVKCNIY
-903 LEPNGTVTSIPEYTW
+903 LEPNATVTSIPEYTW

>member
-62 LLKSNMVDIKLA
+62 LLKGNMVDIKLA

-207 SLTNGFKLLKEQ
+207 SLTDGFKLLKEQ

-268 STLDKRIE
+268 STLDKRIK

-290 ISVDKNT
+290 VSVDKNT
-297 GAITLLDKNTQA
+297 GAITLLDTNTQV
-309 SLNGINVSLGKID
+309 SLNGINMSLGKID

-329 QAIKTEISDT
+329 QAIKTEISTT
-339 GGKIITALNS
+339 GGNIITALDK

-367 TIVTQTDKL
+367 TIVTQTNKL
-376 AQAINDQTAS
+376 AKAINDQTAS
-386 LSSRF
+386 LNSRF
-391 EALTTALSTGLA
+391 KALTFALSTGLVG
-403 DIKVEI
+403 IMLEI

-417 TLDIHT
+417 TLDTHT

-435 NGFKKLNETVD
+435 NGFNKLNETVD
-446 NKGKKIVTA
+446 DKGNKIVTA
-455 IGTQTAAIGTQTE
+455 IGTQTDAIGTQTE
-468 AIKKQGELLRMTIT
+468 AIKKQGKLLRMTIT
-482 TSGKLIAAEIVGSIN
+482 KSGKLIAAEIVGSID
-497 TLNFILASQN
+497 TLNATLASQN
-507 VLLSSKLDAINT
+507 TLLESKLDAINT
-519 TIFSGLAK
+519 AISSGLAK
-527 VTAQE
+527 VTAE
-532 SNINKTLDLRLTAID
+532 ERRIGRTLLFGLTAINI
-547 TQLKGTNTELQ
+547 QLKGTNTELQ

-564 KTLNTTLKTLNGNL
+564 KTLNTTLKDLNKNL
-578 VSGFTTVENSINK
+578 VSGFKTVGNSINK

-601 DNKTAI
+601 DNTTAI
-607 VNMEGSMKDN
+607 VNMEGSMKNN

-633 TAIDKNGVVVAA
+633 TAIDKNGKVVAA
-645 AIDNNGKVI
+645 AIDKNGNVI
-654 SEAITTQGGEIKGA
+654 STA
-668 INNNTEQ
+668 
-675 IGLKIVG
+675 IVG
-682 VVDAITKQTADL
+682 VVDAIKKQTADL
-694 NQAIK
+694 NKAIT

-716 EKAIKSLENKQ
+716 EKAIKSLEDKQ
-727 DANAKTQIDLLKKML
+727 DANAKTQIELLKKML
-742 ADNGIYKNPGDN
+742 ADNGIYKNPDDN
-754 SSIYVDPRLWAA
+754 SSIYVDPRLWDV
-766 IQYTDLGG
+766 IYYGDLRE
-774 VIANMLTVAEE
+774 VIAKMLTVAEE
-785 PSLTYSAAYAIRN
+785 PSLTYSAEYAARD

-804 ATMVWAEKIGKGS
+804 STEVWVEKIGNGL

-833 KQVIRVTKVISSI
+833 KQVIRVTKVIPNI
-846 TYRFTSRS
+846 TYRIASLS
-854 TSFDRKIVKINYID
+854 DKKIVRINYID
-868 SEGKL
+868 SAGKS
-873 AITPNSMDVTKTFKT
+873 AITPNNMGVIRTFYT
-888 YNNGIITSLVKCNIY
+888 YVNGIITSVVKCNIY
-903 LEPNGTVTSIPEYTW
+903 LEPNATVTSIPEYTW

>member
-207 SLTNGFKLLKEQ
+207 SLTDGFKLLKEQ

-257 TKLIAAINDQT
+257 TKLIATINDQT
-268 STLDKRIE
+268 STLDKRIK

-290 ISVDKNT
+290 VSVDKNT
-297 GAITLLDKNTQA
+297 GAITLLDKNTQV
-309 SLNGINVSLGKID
+309 SLNGINMSLGKID

-329 QAIKTEISDT
+329 QAIKTEISTT
-339 GGKIITALNS
+339 GGNIITALDK

-367 TIVTQTDKL
+367 TIVTQTNKL
-376 AQAINDQTAS
+376 AKAINDQTAS

-391 EALTTALSTGLA
+391 KALTIALSTGLVG
-403 DIKVEI
+403 IMLEI

-417 TLDIHT
+417 TLDTNT

-435 NGFKKLNETVD
+435 NGFNKLNETVD
-446 NKGKKIVTA
+446 DKGNKIVTA
-455 IGTQTAAIGTQTE
+455 IGTQTDAIGTQTE
-468 AIKKQGELLRMTIT
+468 AIKKQGKLLRMTIT
-482 TSGKLIAAEIVGSIN
+482 KSGKLIAAEIVGSID
-497 TLNFILASQN
+497 TLNATLASQN
-507 VLLSSKLDAINT
+507 TLLESKLNAINT
-519 TIFSGLAK
+519 AISSGLAK
-527 VTAQE
+527 VTAE
-532 SNINKTLDLRLTAID
+532 ERRIGRTLLFGLTAINI
-547 TQLKGTNTELQ
+547 QLQGTNTELQ
-558 NANAQL
+558 NTNAQL
-564 KTLNTTLKTLNGNL
+564 KTLNTTLKKLNKNL
-578 VSGFTTVENSINK
+578 VSGFKTVANSINN

-601 DNKTAI
+601 DNTTAI
-607 VNMEGSMKDN
+607 VNMEGSMKNN

-633 TAIDKNGVVVAA
+633 TAIGKNGEVVVAA
-645 AIDNNGKVI
+645 IDKNGDVI
-654 SEAITTQGGEIKGA
+654 STAIG
-668 INNNTEQ
+668 
-675 IGLKIVG
+675 G

-694 NQAIK
+694 NKAIT

-706 ASNGELKTAI
+706 ASNGKLKTAI
-716 EKAIKSLENKQ
+716 EDAIKSLENKQ

-742 ADNGIYKNPGDN
+742 ADNGIYKIPGDN
-754 SSIYVDPRLWAA
+754 SSIYVDPRLWEA

-774 VIANMLTVAEE
+774 VIANMLAVAEE
-785 PSLTYSAAYAIRN
+785 PSLYYSAAYAIRD

-804 ATMVWAEKIGKGS
+804 SAMITFEKTGNGP

-833 KQVIRVTKVISSI
+833 KQVIRVTKVIPNI
-846 TYRFTSRS
+846 TYRFTSS
-854 TSFDRKIVKINYID
+854 DKKIVRINYID
-868 SEGKL
+868 SNGKL
-873 AITPNSMDVTKTFKT
+873 AMNSYDTEVTKTFVT
-888 YNNGIITSLVKCNIY
+888 YANGIITSLVKCNIY
-903 LEPNGTVTSIPEYTW
+903 LEPNATVTSIPEYTW

>member
-94 DVNTSIFNGFTTLSG
+94 NVNTSIFNGFTTLSG

-207 SLTNGFKLLKEQ
+207 SLTDGFKLLKEQ

-268 STLDKRIE
+268 STLDKRIK

-290 ISVDKNT
+290 VSVDKNT
-297 GAITLLDKNTQA
+297 GAITLLDKNTQV
-309 SLNGINVSLGKID
+309 SLNGINMSLGKID

-329 QAIKTEISDT
+329 QAIKTEISTT
-339 GGKIITALNS
+339 GGNIVTALDK

-367 TIVTQTDKL
+367 TIVTQTNKL
-376 AQAINDQTAS
+376 AKAINDQTAS

-391 EALTTALSTGLA
+391 KALTIALSTGLVG
-403 DIKVEI
+403 IMLEI

-417 TLDIHT
+417 TLDTNT

-435 NGFKKLNETVD
+435 NGFNKLNETVD
-446 NKGKKIVTA
+446 DKGNKIVTA
-455 IGTQTAAIGTQTE
+455 IGTQTDAIGTQTE
-468 AIKKQGELLRMTIT
+468 AIKKQGKLLRMTIT
-482 TSGKLIAAEIVGSIN
+482 KSGKLIAAEIVGSID
-497 TLNFILASQN
+497 TLNATLESQN
-507 VLLSSKLDAINT
+507 ALLESKLDAINT
-519 TIFSGLAK
+519 AISSGLAK

-532 SNINKTLDLRLTAID
+532 RRINRTLDLRLTAID
-547 TQLKGTNTELQ
+547 TQLQGTNTELQ
-558 NANAQL
+558 NANVQL
-564 KTLNTTLKTLNGNL
+564 KTLNTTLKKLNKNL
-578 VSGFTTVENSINK
+578 VSGFKTVKNSINK

-601 DNKTAI
+601 DNTTAI

-633 TAIDKNGVVVAA
+633 TAIGKNGEVVVAA
-645 AIDNNGKVI
+645 IDKNGDVI
-654 SEAITTQGGEIKGA
+654 STAIG
-668 INNNTEQ
+668 
-675 IGLKIVG
+675 G

-694 NQAIK
+694 NKAIT

-727 DANAKTQIDLLKKML
+727 DANAKMQIELLKKML
-742 ADNGIYKNPGDN
+742 ADNGIYKNPDDN
-754 SSIYVDPRLWAA
+754 SSIYVDPRLWEA
-766 IQYTDLGG
+766 IKYTDLHN
-774 VIANMLTVAEE
+774 VIYNMLTVAEE
-785 PSLTYSAAYAIRN
+785 PSLTYSAEYAIRD
-798 NELENV
+798 NELANV
-804 ATMVWAEKIGKGS
+804 STEIWAEKTGIGP
-817 ATLAAGTLQ
+817 ATLLAAGTLQ

-833 KQVIRVTKVISSI
+833 KQVIRVTKVIPYI
-846 TYRFTSRS
+846 TYRFTS
-854 TSFDRKIVKINYID
+854 FDKKIVRINYID

-873 AITPNSMDVTKTFKT
+873 AMTPYSKDVTNTFYT
-888 YNNGIITSLVKCNIY
+888 YDNGIITSLVKCNIY
-903 LEPNGTVTSIPEYTW
+903 LEPNATVTSIPEYTW

>member
-62 LLKSNMVDIKLA
+62 LLKGNMVDIKLA

-207 SLTNGFKLLKEQ
+207 SLTDGFKLLKEQ

-268 STLDKRIE
+268 STLDKRIK

-290 ISVDKNT
+290 VSVDKNT
-297 GAITLLDKNTQA
+297 GAITLLDKNTQI
-309 SLNGINVSLGKID
+309 SLNGINMSLGKID

-329 QAIKTEISDT
+329 QAIKTEISTT
-339 GGKIITALNS
+339 GGNIITALDK

-376 AQAINDQTAS
+376 AKAINDQTAS

-417 TLDIHT
+417 TLDTNT

-435 NGFKKLNETVD
+435 NGFNKLNETVD
-446 NKGKKIVTA
+446 DKGNKIVTA
-455 IGTQTAAIGTQTE
+455 IGTQTDAIGTQTE
-468 AIKKQGELLRMTIT
+468 AIKKQGKLLRMTIT
-482 TSGKLIAAEIVGSIN
+482 KSGKLIATEIVGSIN
-497 TLNFILASQN
+497 TLNATLASQN
-507 VLLSSKLDAINT
+507 ALLESKLDAINT
-519 TIFSGLAK
+519 AISSGLAK
-527 VTAQE
+527 VTAE
-532 SNINKTLDLRLTAID
+532 ERRIGRTLLFGLTAINI
-547 TQLKGTNTELQ
+547 QLKGTNTELQ

-564 KTLNTTLKTLNGNL
+564 KTLNTTLKDLNKNL
-578 VSGFTTVENSINK
+578 VSGFKTVGNSINK

-601 DNKTAI
+601 DNTTAI
-607 VNMEGSMKDN
+607 VNMEGSMKNN

-633 TAIDKNGVVVAA
+633 TAIDKNGKVVVAA
-645 AIDNNGKVI
+645 IDKNGNVI
-654 SEAITTQGGEIKGA
+654 STAIG
-668 INNNTEQ
+668 
-675 IGLKIVG
+675 G

-694 NQAIK
+694 NKAIT

-716 EKAIKSLENKQ
+716 EKAIKSLESKQ

-742 ADNGIYKNPGDN
+742 ADNGIYKNPDDN
-754 SSIYVDPRLWAA
+754 SSIYVDPSLWNV
-766 IQYTDLGG
+766 IYYSDDLRN
-774 VIANMLTVAEE
+774 VIAKMLTVAEE
-785 PSLTYSAAYAIRN
+785 PSLTYSAAYAVRD

-804 ATMVWAEKIGKGS
+804 STMVWAEKIENGP

-833 KQVIRVTKVISSI
+833 KQVIRVTKVISYI
-846 TYRFTSRS
+846 RYRFTS
-854 TSFDRKIVKINYID
+854 FDKNIVRINYID
-868 SEGKL
+868 SRGKL
-873 AITPNSMDVTKTFKT
+873 GATTSSTSVSMPFST
-888 YNNGIITSLVKCNIY
+888 YANGIITSLVKCNIY
-903 LEPNGTVTSIPEYTW
+903 LEPNATVTSIPEYTW

>member
-62 LLKSNMVDIKLA
+62 LLKGNMVDIKLA

-207 SLTNGFKLLKEQ
+207 SLTDGFKLLKEQ

-268 STLDKRIE
+268 STLDKRIK

-290 ISVDKNT
+290 VSVDKNT
-297 GAITLLDKNTQA
+297 GAITLLDTNTQV
-309 SLNGINVSLGKID
+309 SLNGINMSLGKID

-329 QAIKTEISDT
+329 QAIKTEISTT
-339 GGKIITALNS
+339 GGNIITALDK

-367 TIVTQTDKL
+367 TIVTQTNKL
-376 AQAINDQTAS
+376 AKAINDQTAS

-391 EALTTALSTGLA
+391 KALTLALSTGLVG
-403 DIKVEI
+403 IMVEI
-409 DKNTGAIK
+409 NKNTGAIK
-417 TLDIHT
+417 TLDTHT

-435 NGFKKLNETVD
+435 NGFNKLNETVD
-446 NKGKKIVTA
+446 DKGNKIVTA
-455 IGTQTAAIGTQTE
+455 IGTQTDAIGTQTE
-468 AIKKQGELLRMTIT
+468 AIKKQGKLLRMTIT
-482 TSGKLIAAEIVGSIN
+482 KSGKLIAAEIVGSID
-497 TLNFILASQN
+497 TLNATLESQN
-507 VLLSSKLDAINT
+507 ALLESKLDAINT
-519 TIFSGLAK
+519 AISSGLAK

-532 SNINKTLDLRLTAID
+532 RRINKTLDLRLTAID
-547 TQLKGTNTELQ
+547 TQLQGTNTELQ
-558 NANAQL
+558 NANVQL
-564 KTLNTTLKTLNGNL
+564 KTLNTTLKKLNKNL
-578 VSGFTTVENSINK
+578 VSGFKTVKNSINM

-601 DNKTAI
+601 DNTTAI

-633 TAIDKNGVVVAA
+633 TAIDKNGKVVVAA
-645 AIDNNGKVI
+645 IDKNGNVI
-654 SEAITTQGGEIKGA
+654 STAIG
-668 INNNTEQ
+668 
-675 IGLKIVG
+675 G

-694 NQAIK
+694 NKAIK

-716 EKAIKSLENKQ
+716 EKAIKSLESKQ
-727 DANAKTQIDLLKKML
+727 DANAKTQIELLKKML
-742 ADNGIYKNPGDN
+742 ADNGIYKNPDDN
-754 SSIYVDPRLWAA
+754 SSIYVDPSLWNV
-766 IQYTDLGG
+766 IYYSDDLRN
-774 VIANMLTVAEE
+774 VIAKMLTVAEE
-785 PSLTYSAAYAIRN
+785 PSLTYSAEYAIRD
-798 NELENV
+798 NEWEN
-804 ATMVWAEKIGKGS
+804 ASTMVWAEKTGNGP

-833 KQVIRVTKVISSI
+833 KQVIRVTKVIPYI
-846 TYRFTSRS
+846 TYRFTS
-854 TSFDRKIVKINYID
+854 FDRKIKSIFYID
-868 SEGKL
+868 SNGKL
-873 AITPNSMDVTKTFKT
+873 MEMTSAMDVIMTFRT
-888 YNNGIITSLVKCNIY
+888 YNNGIITSPVKCNIY
-903 LEPNGTVTSIPEYTW
+903 LEPNATVTIMPLYTW

>member
-207 SLTNGFKLLKEQ
+207 SLTDGFKLLKEQ

-268 STLDKRIE
+268 STLDKRIK

-290 ISVDKNT
+290 VSVDKNT
-297 GAITLLDKNTQA
+297 GAITLLDKNTQV
-309 SLNGINVSLGKID
+309 SLNGINMSLGKID

-329 QAIKTEISDT
+329 QAIKTEISTT
-339 GGKIITALNS
+339 GGNIITALDK

-367 TIVTQTDKL
+367 TIVTQTNKL
-376 AQAINDQTAS
+376 AKAINDQTAS

-391 EALTTALSTGLA
+391 KALTIALSTGLVG
-403 DIKVEI
+403 IMLEI

-417 TLDIHT
+417 TLDTNT
-423 QASLGTLNTTIL
+423 QASLGTLDTTIL
-435 NGFKKLNETVD
+435 NGFNKLNETVD
-446 NKGKKIVTA
+446 DKGNKIVTA
-455 IGTQTAAIGTQTE
+455 IGTQTDAIGTQTE
-468 AIKKQGELLRMTIT
+468 AIKKQGKLLRMTIT
-482 TSGKLIAAEIVGSIN
+482 KSGKLIAAEIVGSID
-497 TLNFILASQN
+497 TLNATLASQN
-507 VLLSSKLDAINT
+507 TLLESKLNAINT
-519 TIFSGLAK
+519 AISSGLAK
-527 VTAQE
+527 VTAE
-532 SNINKTLDLRLTAID
+532 ERRIGRTLLFGLTAINI
-547 TQLKGTNTELQ
+547 QLQGTNTELQ
-558 NANAQL
+558 NTNAQL
-564 KTLNTTLKTLNGNL
+564 KTLNTTLKKLNKNL
-578 VSGFTTVENSINK
+578 VSGFKTVANSINN

-601 DNKTAI
+601 DNTTAI
-607 VNMEGSMKDN
+607 VNMEGSMKNN

-633 TAIDKNGVVVAA
+633 TAIGKNGEVVVAA
-645 AIDNNGKVI
+645 IDKNGDVI
-654 SEAITTQGGEIKGA
+654 STAIG
-668 INNNTEQ
+668 
-675 IGLKIVG
+675 G

-694 NQAIK
+694 NKAIT

-706 ASNGELKTAI
+706 ASNGKLKTAI
-716 EKAIKSLENKQ
+716 EDAIKSLENKQ

-742 ADNGIYKNPGDN
+742 ADNGIYKIPGDN
-754 SSIYVDPRLWAA
+754 SSIYVDPRLWEA

-774 VIANMLTVAEE
+774 VIANMLAVAEE
-785 PSLTYSAAYAIRN
+785 PSLYYSAAYAIRD

-804 ATMVWAEKIGKGS
+804 SIMITFEKTGNGP

-833 KQVIRVTKVISSI
+833 KQVIRVTKVIPYI
-846 TYRFTSRS
+846 TYRFTSS
-854 TSFDRKIVKINYID
+854 DKKIVRINYID
-868 SEGKL
+868 SNGKL
-873 AITPNSMDVTKTFKT
+873 AMNSYDTEVTKTFVT
-888 YNNGIITSLVKCNIY
+888 YANGIITSLVKCNIY
-903 LEPNGTVTSIPEYTW
+903 LEPNATVTSIPEYTW

>member
-268 STLDKRIE
+268 STLDKRIK

-290 ISVDKNT
+290 VSVDKNT
-297 GAITLLDKNTQA
+297 GAITLLDENTQV
-309 SLNGINVSLGKID
+309 SLNGINMSLGKID

-329 QAIKTEISDT
+329 QAIKTEISTT
-339 GGKIITALNS
+339 GGNIITALDK

-367 TIVTQTDKL
+367 TIVTQTNKL
-376 AQAINDQTAS
+376 AKAINDQTAS

-391 EALTTALSTGLA
+391 KALTIALSTGLVG
-403 DIKVEI
+403 IMLEI

-417 TLDIHT
+417 TLDTNT

-435 NGFKKLNETVD
+435 NGFNKLNETVD
-446 NKGKKIVTA
+446 DKGNKIVTA
-455 IGTQTAAIGTQTE
+455 IGTQTDAIGTQTE
-468 AIKKQGELLRMTIT
+468 AIKKQGKLLRMTIT
-482 TSGKLIAAEIVGSIN
+482 KSGKLIAAEIVGSID
-497 TLNFILASQN
+497 TLNATLASQN
-507 VLLSSKLDAINT
+507 TLLESKLNAINT
-519 TIFSGLAK
+519 AISSGLAK
-527 VTAQE
+527 VTAE
-532 SNINKTLDLRLTAID
+532 ERRIGRTLLFGLTAINI
-547 TQLKGTNTELQ
+547 QLQGTNTELQ
-558 NANAQL
+558 NTNAQL
-564 KTLNTTLKTLNGNL
+564 KTLNTTLKKLNKNL
-578 VSGFTTVENSINK
+578 VSGFKTVANSINN

-601 DNKTAI
+601 DNTTAI
-607 VNMEGSMKDN
+607 VNMEGSMKNN

-633 TAIDKNGVVVAA
+633 TAIGKNGEVVVAA
-645 AIDNNGKVI
+645 IDKNGDVI
-654 SEAITTQGGEIKGA
+654 STAIG
-668 INNNTEQ
+668 
-675 IGLKIVG
+675 G

-694 NQAIK
+694 NKAIT

-706 ASNGELKTAI
+706 ASNGKLKTAI
-716 EKAIKSLENKQ
+716 EDAIKSLENKQ

-742 ADNGIYKNPGDN
+742 ADNGIYKIPGDN
-754 SSIYVDPRLWAA
+754 SSIYVDPRLWEA

-774 VIANMLTVAEE
+774 VIANMLAVAEE
-785 PSLTYSAAYAIRN
+785 PSLYYSAAYAIRD

-804 ATMVWAEKIGKGS
+804 STMITFEKTGNGP

-833 KQVIRVTKVISSI
+833 KQVIRVTKVIPYI
-846 TYRFTSRS
+846 TYRFTSS
-854 TSFDRKIVKINYID
+854 DKKIVRINYID
-868 SEGKL
+868 SNGKL
-873 AITPNSMDVTKTFKT
+873 AMNSYDTEVTKTFVT
-888 YNNGIITSLVKCNIY
+888 YANGIITPVVKCNIY
-903 LEPNGTVTSIPEYTW
+903 LEPNATVTSIPDYTW

>member
-207 SLTNGFKLLKEQ
+207 SLTDGFKLLKEQ

-268 STLDKRIE
+268 STLDKRIK

-290 ISVDKNT
+290 VSVDKNT
-297 GAITLLDKNTQA
+297 GAITLLDTNTQV
-309 SLNGINVSLGKID
+309 SLNGINMSLGKID

-329 QAIKTEISDT
+329 QAIKTEISTT
-339 GGKIITALNS
+339 GGNIITALDK

-367 TIVTQTDKL
+367 TIVTQTNKL
-376 AQAINDQTAS
+376 AKAINDQTAS

-391 EALTTALSTGLA
+391 KALTIALSTGLVG
-403 DIKVEI
+403 IMLEI

-417 TLDIHT
+417 TLDTNT

-435 NGFKKLNETVD
+435 NGFNKLNETVD
-446 NKGKKIVTA
+446 DKGNKIVTA
-455 IGTQTAAIGTQTE
+455 IGTQTDAIGTQTE
-468 AIKKQGELLRMTIT
+468 AIKKQGKLLRMTIT
-482 TSGKLIAAEIVGSIN
+482 KSGKLIAAEIVGSID
-497 TLNFILASQN
+497 TLNATLASQN
-507 VLLSSKLDAINT
+507 TLLESKLNAINT
-519 TIFSGLAK
+519 AISSGLAK
-527 VTAQE
+527 VTAE
-532 SNINKTLDLRLTAID
+532 ERRIGRTLLFGLTAINI
-547 TQLKGTNTELQ
+547 QLQGTNTELQ
-558 NANAQL
+558 NTNAQL
-564 KTLNTTLKTLNGNL
+564 KTLNTTLKKLNKNL
-578 VSGFTTVENSINK
+578 VSGFKTVANSINN

-601 DNKTAI
+601 DNTTAI
-607 VNMEGSMKDN
+607 VNMEGSMKNN

-633 TAIDKNGVVVAA
+633 TAIGKNGEVVVAA
-645 AIDNNGKVI
+645 IDKNGDVI
-654 SEAITTQGGEIKGA
+654 STAIG
-668 INNNTEQ
+668 
-675 IGLKIVG
+675 G

-694 NQAIK
+694 NKAIT

-706 ASNGELKTAI
+706 ASNGKLKTAI
-716 EKAIKSLENKQ
+716 EDAIKSLENKQ

-742 ADNGIYKNPGDN
+742 ADNGIYKIPGDN

-774 VIANMLTVAEE
+774 VIANMLAVAEE
-785 PSLTYSAAYAIRN
+785 PSLYYSAAYAIRD

-804 ATMVWAEKIGKGS
+804 STMITFEKTGNGP

-833 KQVIRVTKVISSI
+833 KQVIRVTKVIPYI
-846 TYRFTSRS
+846 TYRFTSS
-854 TSFDRKIVKINYID
+854 DKKIVRINYID
-868 SEGKL
+868 SNGKL
-873 AITPNSMDVTKTFKT
+873 AMNSYDTEVTKTFVT
-888 YNNGIITSLVKCNIY
+888 YANGIITSLVKCNIY
-903 LEPNGTVTSIPEYTW
+903 LEPNATVTSIPEYTW

>member
-62 LLKSNMVDIKLA
+62 LLKGNMVDIKLA

-207 SLTNGFKLLKEQ
+207 SLTDGFKLLKEQ

-268 STLDKRIE
+268 STLDKRIK

-290 ISVDKNT
+290 VSVDKNT
-297 GAITLLDKNTQA
+297 GAITLLDKNTQI
-309 SLNGINVSLGKID
+309 SLNGINMSLGKID

-329 QAIKTEISDT
+329 QAIKTEISTT
-339 GGKIITALNS
+339 GGNIITALDK

-367 TIVTQTDKL
+367 TIVTQTNKL
-376 AQAINDQTAS
+376 AKAINDQTAS

-391 EALTTALSTGLA
+391 KALTFALSTGLVG
-403 DIKVEI
+403 IMLEI

-417 TLDIHT
+417 TLDTNT

-435 NGFKKLNETVD
+435 NGFNKLNETVD
-446 NKGKKIVTA
+446 DKGNKIVTA
-455 IGTQTAAIGTQTE
+455 IGTQTDAIGTQTE
-468 AIKKQGELLRMTIT
+468 AIKKQGKLLRMTIT
-482 TSGKLIAAEIVGSIN
+482 KSGKLIAAEIVGSID
-497 TLNFILASQN
+497 TLNATLASQN
-507 VLLSSKLDAINT
+507 TLLESKLNAINT
-519 TIFSGLAK
+519 AISSGLAK
-527 VTAQE
+527 VTAE
-532 SNINKTLDLRLTAID
+532 ERRIGRTLLFGLTAINI
-547 TQLKGTNTELQ
+547 QLQGTNTELQ
-558 NANAQL
+558 NTNAQL
-564 KTLNTTLKTLNGNL
+564 KTLNTTLKKLNKNL
-578 VSGFTTVENSINK
+578 VSGFKTVANSINN

-601 DNKTAI
+601 DNTTAI
-607 VNMEGSMKDN
+607 VNMEGSMKNN

-633 TAIDKNGVVVAA
+633 TAIGKNGEVVVAA
-645 AIDNNGKVI
+645 IDKNGDVI
-654 SEAITTQGGEIKGA
+654 STAIG
-668 INNNTEQ
+668 
-675 IGLKIVG
+675 G

-694 NQAIK
+694 NKAIT

-727 DANAKTQIDLLKKML
+727 DANAKEQIELLKKML
-742 ADNGIYKNPGDN
+742 ADNGIYKNPDDN
-754 SSIYVDPRLWAA
+754 SSIYVDPRLWEA
-766 IQYTDLGG
+766 IQYGDLRE
-774 VIANMLTVAEE
+774 VIDKMLTVAEE
-785 PSLTYSAAYAIRN
+785 PSLTYSAVYAIRDH
-798 NELENV
+798 EWEN
-804 ATMVWAEKIGKGS
+804 ASTMVWAEKTGNGP

-833 KQVIRVTKVISSI
+833 KQVIRVTKVIPYI
-846 TYRFTSRS
+846 TYRFTSS
-854 TSFDRKIVKINYID
+854 DRKIKSIFYID
-868 SEGKL
+868 SNGKL
-873 AITPNSMDVTKTFKT
+873 NRMTSAMDVMMTFRT

-903 LEPNGTVTSIPEYTW
+903 LEPNATVTIMPIYTW

>member
-62 LLKSNMVDIKLA
+62 LLKGNMVDIKLA

-207 SLTNGFKLLKEQ
+207 SLTDGFKLLKEQ

-268 STLDKRIE
+268 STLDKRIK

-290 ISVDKNT
+290 VSVDKNT
-297 GAITLLDKNTQA
+297 GAITLLDTNTQV
-309 SLNGINVSLGKID
+309 SLNGINMSLGKID

-329 QAIKTEISDT
+329 QAIKTEISTT
-339 GGKIITALNS
+339 GGNIITALDK

-367 TIVTQTDKL
+367 TIVTQTNKL
-376 AQAINDQTAS
+376 AKAINDQTAS

-391 EALTTALSTGLA
+391 KALTFALSTGLVG
-403 DIKVEI
+403 IMLEI

-417 TLDIHT
+417 TLDTHT

-435 NGFKKLNETVD
+435 NGFNKLNETVD
-446 NKGKKIVTA
+446 DKGNKIVTA
-455 IGTQTAAIGTQTE
+455 IGTQTDAIGTQTE
-468 AIKKQGELLRMTIT
+468 AIKKQGKLLRMTIT
-482 TSGKLIAAEIVGSIN
+482 KSGKLIAAEIVGSID
-497 TLNFILASQN
+497 TLNATLASQN
-507 VLLSSKLDAINT
+507 TLLESKLDAINT
-519 TIFSGLAK
+519 AISSGLAK

-532 SNINKTLDLRLTAID
+532 RRINRTLDLRLTAID
-547 TQLKGTNTELQ
+547 TQLQGTNTELH

-564 KTLNTTLKTLNGNL
+564 KTLNTTLKKLNKNL
-578 VSGFTTVENSINK
+578 VSGFKTVANSINK

-601 DNKTAI
+601 DNTTAI

-633 TAIDKNGVVVAA
+633 TAIGKNGEVVVAA
-645 AIDNNGKVI
+645 IDKNGNVI
-654 SEAITTQGGEIKGA
+654 STAIG
-668 INNNTEQ
+668 
-675 IGLKIVG
+675 G

-694 NQAIK
+694 NKAIT

-706 ASNGELKTAI
+706 ASNGKLKTAI
-716 EKAIKSLENKQ
+716 EDAIKSLENKQ

-742 ADNGIYKNPGDN
+742 ADSGIYKNPDDN
-754 SSIYVDPRLWAA
+754 SSIYVDPRLWDV
-766 IQYTDLGG
+766 IYHTNLRN
-774 VIANMLTVAEE
+774 VIANMLTGAEE
-785 PSLTYSAAYAIRN
+785 PSLYYSAAYAIRD

-804 ATMVWAEKIGKGS
+804 STMITFEKIGNGP

-833 KQVIRVTKVISSI
+833 KQVIRVTKVIPYI
-846 TYRFTSRS
+846 AYRFISS
-854 TSFDRKIVKINYID
+854 DKKIVRINYID
-868 SEGKL
+868 SNGKL
-873 AITPNSMDVTKTFKT
+873 AMEPYDMEVTKTFYT
-888 YNNGIITSLVKCNIY
+888 YANGIITPVVKCNIY
-903 LEPNGTVTSIPEYTW
+903 LEPNATVTSIPEYTW

>member
-257 TKLIAAINDQT
+257 TKLIAAINNQT

-297 GAITLLDKNTQA
+297 GAITLLDKNTQV

-322 GTLISGF
+322 GTLTSGF
-329 QAIKTEISDT
+329 QAIRTEISTT
-339 GGKIITALNS
+339 GGKIITALDS

-361 QKLLSA
+361 QNLLSA
-367 TIVTQTDKL
+367 TIVTQTNKL

-417 TLDIHT
+417 TLDTNT

-435 NGFKKLNETVD
+435 NGFNTLNETVD
-446 NKGKKIVTA
+446 NKGNKIVTA
-455 IGTQTAAIGTQTE
+455 IGTQTD

-482 TSGKLIAAEIVGSIN
+482 KSGNLIAAEIVGSIN

-519 TIFSGLAK
+519 TIFSGLAM
-527 VTAQE
+527 VTALE

-564 KTLNTTLKTLNGNL
+564 KTLNTTLETLNGNL
-578 VSGFTTVENSINK
+578 VSGFKTVENSINK

-601 DNKTAI
+601 DNTTAI

-623 AVDKQGGDIV
+623 VVDKQGGKIV

-645 AIDNNGKVI
+645 AINKNGKVI
-654 SEAITTQGGEIKGA
+654 SKAITTQGGEIKGA

-682 VVDAITKQTADL
+682 VVNAIKKQTADL
-694 NQAIK
+694 NKAIK

-706 ASNGELKTAI
+706 ASNGKLKTAI
-716 EKAIKSLENKQ
+716 ENAIKSLENKQ

-754 SSIYVDPRLWAA
+754 SSIYVDPRLWDV
-766 IQYTDLGG
+766 INSTDLRR

-846 TYRFTSRS
+846 TYRFTSRF
-854 TSFDRKIVKINYID
+854 TSFDKKIESIYYID
-868 SEGKL
+868 SEGKSIKSVF
-873 AITPNSMDVTKTFKT
+873 AKEVEMAFKT
-888 YNNGIITSLVKCNIY
+888 YNNGIITSLVQCNIY

>member
-257 TKLIAAINDQT
+257 TKLIAAINNQT

-297 GAITLLDKNTQA
+297 GAITLLDKNTQV

-322 GTLISGF
+322 GTLTSGF
-329 QAIKTEISDT
+329 QAIRTEISTT
-339 GGKIITALNS
+339 GGKIITALDS

-361 QKLLSA
+361 QNLLSA
-367 TIVTQTDKL
+367 TIVTQTNKL

-417 TLDIHT
+417 TLDTNT

-435 NGFKKLNETVD
+435 NGFNTLNETVD
-446 NKGKKIVTA
+446 NKGNKIVTA
-455 IGTQTAAIGTQTE
+455 IGTQTD

-482 TSGKLIAAEIVGSIN
+482 KSGNLIAAEIVGSIN

-519 TIFSGLAK
+519 TIFSGLAM
-527 VTAQE
+527 VTALE

-564 KTLNTTLKTLNGNL
+564 KTLNTTLETLNGNL
-578 VSGFTTVENSINK
+578 VSGFKTVENSINK

-601 DNKTAI
+601 DNTTAI

-623 AVDKQGGDIV
+623 VVDKQGGKIV

-645 AIDNNGKVI
+645 AINKNGKVI
-654 SEAITTQGGEIKGA
+654 SKAITTQGGEIKGA

-682 VVDAITKQTADL
+682 VVNAIKKQTADL
-694 NQAIK
+694 NKAIK

-706 ASNGELKTAI
+706 ASNGKLKTAI

-754 SSIYVDPRLWAA
+754 SSIYVDPRLWEA

-804 ATMVWAEKIGKGS
+804 STMVWAEKIGKGS

-833 KQVIRVTKVISSI
+833 KQVIRVTKVIPYI
-846 TYRFTSRS
+846 TYRFTSS
-854 TSFDRKIVKINYID
+854 DRKIREIYYID
-868 SEGKL
+868 SEGKSIKSIF
-873 AITPNSMDVTKTFKT
+873 AKEVEMAFKT
-888 YNNGIITSLVKCNIY
+888 YNNGIITSLVQCNIY

>member
-62 LLKSNMVDIKLA
+62 LLKGNMVDIKLA

-207 SLTNGFKLLKEQ
+207 SLTDGFKLLKEQ

-268 STLDKRIE
+268 STLDKRIK

-290 ISVDKNT
+290 VSVDKNT
-297 GAITLLDKNTQA
+297 GAITLLDTNTQV
-309 SLNGINVSLGKID
+309 SLNGINMSLGKID

-329 QAIKTEISDT
+329 QAIKTEISTT
-339 GGKIITALNS
+339 GGNIITALDK

-367 TIVTQTDKL
+367 TIVTQTNKL
-376 AQAINDQTAS
+376 AKAINDQTAS

-391 EALTTALSTGLA
+391 KALTFALSTGLA
-403 DIKVEI
+403 GIMVEI
-409 DKNTGAIK
+409 NKNTGAIK
-417 TLDIHT
+417 TLDTHT

-435 NGFKKLNETVD
+435 NGFNKLNETVD
-446 NKGKKIVTA
+446 DKGNKIVTA
-455 IGTQTAAIGTQTE
+455 IGTQTDAIGTQTE
-468 AIKKQGELLRMTIT
+468 AIKKQGKLLRMTIT
-482 TSGKLIAAEIVGSIN
+482 KSGKLIATEIVGSIDA
-497 TLNFILASQN
+497 LNATLASQN
-507 VLLSSKLDAINT
+507 TLLESKLNAINT
-519 TIFSGLAK
+519 AISSGLAK
-527 VTAQE
+527 VTAE
-532 SNINKTLDLRLTAID
+532 ERRIGRTLLFGLTAINI
-547 TQLKGTNTELQ
+547 QLQGTNTELQ
-558 NANAQL
+558 NTNAQL
-564 KTLNTTLKTLNGNL
+564 KTLNTTLKKLNKNL
-578 VSGFTTVENSINK
+578 VSGFKTVANSINN

-601 DNKTAI
+601 DNTTAI
-607 VNMEGSMKDN
+607 VNMEGSMKNN

-633 TAIDKNGVVVAA
+633 TAIDNNGVVVVA
-645 AIDNNGKVI
+645 AIDKNGNVI
-654 SEAITTQGGEIKGA
+654 STAIG
-668 INNNTEQ
+668 
-675 IGLKIVG
+675 G

-694 NQAIK
+694 NKAIT

-706 ASNGELKTAI
+706 ASNGKLKTAI
-716 EKAIKSLENKQ
+716 EDAIKSLENKQ

-742 ADNGIYKNPGDN
+742 ADNGIYKNPDDN
-754 SSIYVDPRLWAA
+754 SSIYVDPSLWNV
-766 IQYTDLGG
+766 IYHTDLRN
-774 VIANMLTVAEE
+774 VIAKMLTGAEE
-785 PSLTYSAAYAIRN
+785 PSLTYSAAYAIRD
-798 NELENV
+798 NEWENV
-804 ATMVWAEKIGKGS
+804 STMVWAEKIGNGP

-833 KQVIRVTKVISSI
+833 KQVIRVTKVIPYI
-846 TYRFTSRS
+846 TYRFTSS
-854 TSFDRKIVKINYID
+854 DKKIKRINYID
-868 SEGKL
+868 SNGKSV
-873 AITPNSMDVTKTFKT
+873 AISDSKDVRMTFYT
-888 YNNGIITSLVKCNIY
+888 YANGIITSLVKCNIY
-903 LEPNGTVTSIPEYTW
+903 LEPNATVTSMPEDTW

>member
-268 STLDKRIE
+268 STLDKRIK

-290 ISVDKNT
+290 ASVDKNT
-297 GAITLLDKNTQA
+297 GAITLLDKNTQV
-309 SLNGINVSLGKID
+309 SLNGINMSLGKID

-329 QAIKTEISDT
+329 QAIKTEISTT
-339 GGKIITALNS
+339 GGNIITALDK

-376 AQAINDQTAS
+376 AKAINDQTAS

-417 TLDIHT
+417 TLDTNT

-435 NGFKKLNETVD
+435 NGFNKLNETVD
-446 NKGKKIVTA
+446 DKGNKIVTA
-455 IGTQTAAIGTQTE
+455 IGTQTDAIGTQTE
-468 AIKKQGELLRMTIT
+468 AIKKQGKLLRMTIT
-482 TSGKLIAAEIVGSIN
+482 KSGKLIATEIVGSIN
-497 TLNFILASQN
+497 TLNATLASQN
-507 VLLSSKLDAINT
+507 ALLESKLDAINT
-519 TIFSGLAK
+519 AISSGLAK
-527 VTAQE
+527 VTAE
-532 SNINKTLDLRLTAID
+532 ERRIGRTLLFGLTAINI
-547 TQLKGTNTELQ
+547 QLKGTNTELQ

-564 KTLNTTLKTLNGNL
+564 KTLNTTLKDLNKNL
-578 VSGFTTVENSINK
+578 VSGFKTVGNSINK

-601 DNKTAI
+601 DNTTAI
-607 VNMEGSMKDN
+607 VNMEGSMKNN

-633 TAIDKNGVVVAA
+633 TAIDKNGKVVVAA
-645 AIDNNGKVI
+645 IDKNGNVI
-654 SEAITTQGGEIKGA
+654 STAIA
-668 INNNTEQ
+668 
-675 IGLKIVG
+675 G

-694 NQAIK
+694 NKAIT

-742 ADNGIYKNPGDN
+742 ADNGIYKNPDDN
-754 SSIYVDPRLWAA
+754 SSIYVDPRLWNV
-766 IQYTDLGG
+766 IYYGDLRE
-774 VIANMLTVAEE
+774 VIAKMLTVAEE
-785 PSLTYSAAYAIRN
+785 PSLTYSAAYAIRD
-798 NELENV
+798 NELANV
-804 ATMVWAEKIGKGS
+804 STMVWAEKTGNGS

-833 KQVIRVTKVISSI
+833 KQVIRVTKVIPYI
-846 TYRFTSRS
+846 TYRFTS
-854 TSFDRKIVKINYID
+854 FDRKIKSIYYID
-868 SEGKL
+868 SNGKL
-873 AITPNSMDVTKTFKT
+873 MTMTSAMDVRMTFRT
-888 YNNGIITSLVKCNIY
+888 YDNGIITSLVKCNIY
-903 LEPNGTVTSIPEYTW
+903 LEPNATVTSIPEYTW

>member
-62 LLKSNMVDIKLA
+62 LLKGNMVDIKLA

-207 SLTNGFKLLKEQ
+207 SLTDGFKLLKEQ

-268 STLDKRIE
+268 STLAKRIE

-290 ISVDKNT
+290 VSVDKNT
-297 GAITLLDKNTQA
+297 GAITLLDKNTQV
-309 SLNGINVSLGKID
+309 SLNGINMSLGKID

-329 QAIKTEISDT
+329 QAIKTEISTT
-339 GGKIITALNS
+339 GGNIITALDK

-367 TIVTQTDKL
+367 TIVTQTNKL
-376 AQAINDQTAS
+376 AKAINDQTAS
-386 LSSRF
+386 LNSRF
-391 EALTTALSTGLA
+391 KALTFALSTGLVG
-403 DIKVEI
+403 IMLEI

-417 TLDIHT
+417 TLDTHT

-435 NGFKKLNETVD
+435 NGFNKLNETVD
-446 NKGKKIVTA
+446 DKGNKIVTA
-455 IGTQTAAIGTQTE
+455 IGTQTDAIGTQTE
-468 AIKKQGELLRMTIT
+468 AIKKQGKLLRMTIT
-482 TSGKLIAAEIVGSIN
+482 KSGKLIAAEIVGSID
-497 TLNFILASQN
+497 TLNATLASQN
-507 VLLSSKLDAINT
+507 TLLESKLDAINT
-519 TIFSGLAK
+519 AISSGLAK
-527 VTAQE
+527 VTAE
-532 SNINKTLDLRLTAID
+532 ERRIGRTLLFGLTAINI
-547 TQLKGTNTELQ
+547 QLKGTNTELQ

-564 KTLNTTLKTLNGNL
+564 KTLNTTLKDLNKNL
-578 VSGFTTVENSINK
+578 VSGFKTVANSINK

-601 DNKTAI
+601 DNTTAI
-607 VNMEGSMKDN
+607 VNMEGSMKNN

-633 TAIDKNGVVVAA
+633 TAIDKNGKVVVAA
-645 AIDNNGKVI
+645 IDKNGNVI
-654 SEAITTQGGEIKGA
+654 STAIA
-668 INNNTEQ
+668 
-675 IGLKIVG
+675 G

-694 NQAIK
+694 NKAIK

-727 DANAKTQIDLLKKML
+727 DANAKTQIELLKKML
-742 ADNGIYKNPGDN
+742 ADNGIYKNPDDN
-754 SSIYVDPRLWAA
+754 SSIYVDPSLWQV
-766 IQYTDLGG
+766 IKNTDLHN
-774 VIANMLTVAEE
+774 VIAKMLTLAEE
-785 PSLTYSAAYAIRN
+785 PSLTYSAAYAVRD
-798 NELENV
+798 NEWENV
-804 ATMVWAEKIGKGS
+804 STMVWAEKIENGP

-833 KQVIRVTKVISSI
+833 KQVIRVTKVISYI
-846 TYRFTSRS
+846 RYRFI
-854 TSFDRKIVKINYID
+854 SFDKNIERINYID
-868 SEGKL
+868 SRGKL
-873 AITPNSMDVTKTFKT
+873 GATASSTSVSMPFYT
-888 YNNGIITSLVKCNIY
+888 YVNGIITSLVKCNIY
-903 LEPNGTVTSIPEYTW
+903 LEPNATVTSIPEYTW

>member
-62 LLKSNMVDIKLA
+62 LLKGNMVDIKLA

-207 SLTNGFKLLKEQ
+207 SLTDGFKLLKEQ

-268 STLDKRIE
+268 STLDKRIK

-290 ISVDKNT
+290 VSVDKNT
-297 GAITLLDKNTQA
+297 GAITLLDTNTQV
-309 SLNGINVSLGKID
+309 SLNGINMSLGKID

-329 QAIKTEISDT
+329 QAIKTEISTT
-339 GGKIITALNS
+339 GGNIITALDK

-367 TIVTQTDKL
+367 TIVTQTNKL
-376 AQAINDQTAS
+376 AKAINDQTAS

-391 EALTTALSTGLA
+391 KALTFALSTGLVG
-403 DIKVEI
+403 IMLEI

-417 TLDIHT
+417 TLDTHT

-435 NGFKKLNETVD
+435 NGFNKLNETVD
-446 NKGKKIVTA
+446 DKGNKIVTA
-455 IGTQTAAIGTQTE
+455 IGTQTDAIGTQTE
-468 AIKKQGELLRMTIT
+468 AIKKQGKLLRMTIT
-482 TSGKLIAAEIVGSIN
+482 KSGKLIAAEIVGSIDA
-497 TLNFILASQN
+497 LNATLASQN
-507 VLLSSKLDAINT
+507 TLLESKLNAINT
-519 TIFSGLAK
+519 AISSGLAK
-527 VTAQE
+527 VTAE
-532 SNINKTLDLRLTAID
+532 ERRIGRTLLFGLTAINI
-547 TQLKGTNTELQ
+547 QLQGTNTELQ
-558 NANAQL
+558 NTNAQL
-564 KTLNTTLKTLNGNL
+564 KTLNTTLKKLNKNL
-578 VSGFTTVENSINK
+578 VSGFKTVANSINN

-601 DNKTAI
+601 DNTTAI
-607 VNMEGSMKDN
+607 VNMEGSMKNN

-633 TAIDKNGVVVAA
+633 TAIGKNGEVVVAA
-645 AIDNNGKVI
+645 IDKNGNVI
-654 SEAITTQGGEIKGA
+654 STAIA
-668 INNNTEQ
+668 
-675 IGLKIVG
+675 G
-682 VVDAITKQTADL
+682 VVNAITKQTADL
-694 NQAIK
+694 NKAIT

-716 EKAIKSLENKQ
+716 VNAIKSLENKQ

-742 ADNGIYKNPGDN
+742 ADNGIYKIPGDN
-754 SSIYVDPRLWAA
+754 SSIYVDPSLWNV
-766 IQYTDLGG
+766 IYHTDLRN
-774 VIANMLTVAEE
+774 VIAKMLTGAEE
-785 PSLTYSAAYAIRN
+785 PSLTYSAAYAIRD
-798 NELENV
+798 NEWENV
-804 ATMVWAEKIGKGS
+804 STMVWAEKIGNGP

-833 KQVIRVTKVISSI
+833 KQVIRVTKVIPYI
-846 TYRFTSRS
+846 TYRFTSS
-854 TSFDRKIVKINYID
+854 DKKIKRINYID
-868 SEGKL
+868 SNGKSV
-873 AITPNSMDVTKTFKT
+873 AISDSKDVRMTFYT
-888 YNNGIITSLVKCNIY
+888 YANGIITSLVKCNIY
-903 LEPNGTVTSIPEYTW
+903 LEPNATVTSMPEDTW

>member
-62 LLKSNMVDIKLA
+62 LLKGNMVDIKLA

-207 SLTNGFKLLKEQ
+207 SLTDGFKLLKEQ

-268 STLDKRIE
+268 STLDKRIK

-290 ISVDKNT
+290 VSVDKNT
-297 GAITLLDKNTQA
+297 GAITLLDTNTQV
-309 SLNGINVSLGKID
+309 SLNGINMSLGKID

-329 QAIKTEISDT
+329 QAIKTEISTT
-339 GGKIITALNS
+339 GGNIITALDK

-367 TIVTQTDKL
+367 TIVTQTNKL
-376 AQAINDQTAS
+376 AKAINDQTAS
-386 LSSRF
+386 LNSRF
-391 EALTTALSTGLA
+391 KALTFALSTGLVG
-403 DIKVEI
+403 IMLEI

-417 TLDIHT
+417 TLDTHT

-435 NGFKKLNETVD
+435 NGFNKLNETVD
-446 NKGKKIVTA
+446 DKGNKIVTA
-455 IGTQTAAIGTQTE
+455 IGTQTDAIGTQTE
-468 AIKKQGELLRMTIT
+468 AIKKQGKLLRMTIT
-482 TSGKLIAAEIVGSIN
+482 KSGKLIAAEIVGSID
-497 TLNFILASQN
+497 TLNATLASQN
-507 VLLSSKLDAINT
+507 TLLESKLDAINT
-519 TIFSGLAK
+519 AISSGLAK
-527 VTAQE
+527 VTAE
-532 SNINKTLDLRLTAID
+532 ERRIGRTLLFGLTAINI
-547 TQLKGTNTELQ
+547 QLKGTNTELQ

-564 KTLNTTLKTLNGNL
+564 KTLNTTLKDLNKNL
-578 VSGFTTVENSINK
+578 VSGFKTVANSINK

-601 DNKTAI
+601 DNTTAI
-607 VNMEGSMKDN
+607 VNMEGSMKNN

-633 TAIDKNGVVVAA
+633 TAIDKNGKVVVAA
-645 AIDNNGKVI
+645 IDKNGNVI
-654 SEAITTQGGEIKGA
+654 STAIA
-668 INNNTEQ
+668 
-675 IGLKIVG
+675 G

-694 NQAIK
+694 NKAIT

-716 EKAIKSLENKQ
+716 VDAIKSLENKQ
-727 DANAKTQIDLLKKML
+727 DANAKEQIDLLKKML
-742 ADNGIYKNPGDN
+742 ADNGIYKIPGDN
-754 SSIYVDPRLWAA
+754 SSIYVDPSLWNV
-766 IQYTDLGG
+766 IYHTDLRN
-774 VIANMLTVAEE
+774 VIAKMLTGAEE
-785 PSLTYSAAYAIRN
+785 PSLTYSAAYAIRD
-798 NELENV
+798 NEWENV
-804 ATMVWAEKIGKGS
+804 STMVWAEKIGNGP

-833 KQVIRVTKVISSI
+833 KQVIRVTKVIPYI
-846 TYRFTSRS
+846 TYRFTSS
-854 TSFDRKIVKINYID
+854 DKKIKRINYID
-868 SEGKL
+868 SNGKSV
-873 AITPNSMDVTKTFKT
+873 AISDSKDVRMTFYT
-888 YNNGIITSLVKCNIY
+888 YANGIITSLVKCNIY
-903 LEPNGTVTSIPEYTW
+903 LEPNATVTSMPEDTW

>member
-62 LLKSNMVDIKLA
+62 LLKGNMVDIKLA

-207 SLTNGFKLLKEQ
+207 SLTDGFKLLKEQ

-268 STLDKRIE
+268 STLGKRIE

-290 ISVDKNT
+290 VSVDKNT
-297 GAITLLDKNTQA
+297 GAITLLDTNTQV
-309 SLNGINVSLGKID
+309 SLNGINMSLGKID

-329 QAIKTEISDT
+329 QAIKTEISTT
-339 GGKIITALNS
+339 GGNIITALDK
-349 NGNLLRL
+349 NGDLLRL

-376 AQAINDQTAS
+376 AKAINDQTAS

-391 EALTTALSTGLA
+391 EALTTALTTGLA

-417 TLDIHT
+417 TLDTNT

-435 NGFKKLNETVD
+435 NGFNKLNETVD
-446 NKGKKIVTA
+446 DKGNKIVTA
-455 IGTQTAAIGTQTE
+455 IGTQTDAIGTQTE
-468 AIKKQGELLRMTIT
+468 AIKKQGKLLRMTIT
-482 TSGKLIAAEIVGSIN
+482 KSGKLIATEIVGSIN
-497 TLNFILASQN
+497 TLNATLASQN
-507 VLLSSKLDAINT
+507 ALLESKLDAINT
-519 TIFSGLAK
+519 AISSGLAK
-527 VTAQE
+527 VTAE
-532 SNINKTLDLRLTAID
+532 ERRIGRTLLFGLTAINI
-547 TQLKGTNTELQ
+547 QLKGTNTELQ

-564 KTLNTTLKTLNGNL
+564 KTLNTTLKDLNKNL
-578 VSGFTTVENSINK
+578 VSGFKTVGNSINK

-601 DNKTAI
+601 DNTNAI

-633 TAIDKNGVVVAA
+633 TAIDKNGKVVVAA
-645 AIDNNGKVI
+645 IDKNGNVI
-654 SEAITTQGGEIKGA
+654 STAIG
-668 INNNTEQ
+668 
-675 IGLKIVG
+675 G

-694 NQAIK
+694 NKAIT

-727 DANAKTQIDLLKKML
+727 DANAKTQIELLKKML
-742 ADNGIYKNPGDN
+742 ADNGIYKNPDDN
-754 SSIYVDPRLWAA
+754 SSIYVDPSLWNV
-766 IQYTDLGG
+766 IYYSDDLRN
-774 VIANMLTVAEE
+774 VIAKMLTIAEE
-785 PSLTYSAAYAIRN
+785 PSLTYSAAYAVRD

-804 ATMVWAEKIGKGS
+804 STMVWAEKIENGP

-833 KQVIRVTKVISSI
+833 KQVIRVTKVISYI
-846 TYRFTSRS
+846 RYRFTS
-854 TSFDRKIVKINYID
+854 FDKNIVRIYYID
-868 SEGKL
+868 SRGKSV
-873 AITPNSMDVTKTFKT
+873 ATTSSTSVSMPFST
-888 YNNGIITSLVKCNIY
+888 YNDGIITSVVKCNIY
-903 LEPNGTVTSIPEYTW
+903 LEPNATVTSIPTYTW

>member
-62 LLKSNMVDIKLA
+62 LLKGNMVDIKLA

-138 LLSTSLLNST
+138 LLSTSLLNSA

-207 SLTNGFKLLKEQ
+207 SLTDGFKLLKEQ

-228 YALDNNGNLLRV
+228 TALDN
-240 ELGKQQEAL
+240 
-249 SATIVGQT
+249 
-257 TKLIAAINDQT
+257 
-268 STLDKRIE
+268 
-276 ALSTVVETGLKNVV
+276 
-290 ISVDKNT
+290 
-297 GAITLLDKNTQA
+297 
-309 SLNGINVSLGKID
+309 
-322 GTLISGF
+322 
-329 QAIKTEISDT
+329 
-339 GGKIITALNS
+339 

-376 AQAINDQTAS
+376 VKAINDQTAS

-403 DIKVEI
+403 NITVEI

-417 TLDIHT
+417 TLDTNT

-435 NGFKKLNETVD
+435 NGFNKLNETVD
-446 NKGKKIVTA
+446 DKGNKIVTA
-455 IGTQTAAIGTQTE
+455 IGTQTDAIGTQTE
-468 AIKKQGELLRMTIT
+468 AIKKQGKLLRMTIT
-482 TSGKLIAAEIVGSIN
+482 KSGKLIAAEIVGSID
-497 TLNFILASQN
+497 TLNATLASQN
-507 VLLSSKLDAINT
+507 TLLESKLDAINT
-519 TIFSGLAK
+519 AISSGLAK
-527 VTAQE
+527 VTAE
-532 SNINKTLDLRLTAID
+532 ERRIGRTLLFGLTAINI
-547 TQLKGTNTELQ
+547 QLQGTNTELQ
-558 NANAQL
+558 NTNAQL
-564 KTLNTTLKTLNGNL
+564 KTLNTTLKKLNKNL
-578 VSGFTTVENSINK
+578 VSGFKTVANSINN

-601 DNKTAI
+601 DNTTAI
-607 VNMEGSMKDN
+607 VNMEGSMKNN

-633 TAIDKNGVVVAA
+633 TAIDNNGVVVVA
-645 AIDNNGKVI
+645 AIDKNGTVI
-654 SEAITTQGGEIKGA
+654 STAIG
-668 INNNTEQ
+668 
-675 IGLKIVG
+675 G

-694 NQAIK
+694 NKAIT

-716 EKAIKSLENKQ
+716 VNAIKSLENKQ

-742 ADNGIYKNPGDN
+742 ADNGIYKNPADN
-754 SSIYVDPRLWAA
+754 SSIYVDPSLWEA

-785 PSLTYSAAYAIRN
+785 PSLYYSAAYAIRD
-798 NELENV
+798 NELENQS
-804 ATMVWAEKIGKGS
+804 TMITFEKIGNGP

-833 KQVIRVTKVISSI
+833 KQVIRVTKVIPYI
-846 TYRFTSRS
+846 TYRFTSS
-854 TSFDRKIVKINYID
+854 DKKIVRINYID
-868 SEGKL
+868 SNGKL
-873 AITPNSMDVTKTFKT
+873 AMEPDAKEVTKTFVT
-888 YNNGIITSLVKCNIY
+888 YANGIITPVVKCNIY
-903 LEPNGTVTSIPEYTW
+903 LEPNATVTSIPEYTW

>member
-62 LLKSNMVDIKLA
+62 LLKGNMVDIKLA

-207 SLTNGFKLLKEQ
+207 SLTDGFKLLKEQ

-268 STLDKRIE
+268 STLDKRIK

-290 ISVDKNT
+290 VSVDKNT
-297 GAITLLDKNTQA
+297 GAITLLDKNTQV
-309 SLNGINVSLGKID
+309 SLNGINMSLGKID

-329 QAIKTEISDT
+329 QAIKTEISTT
-339 GGKIITALNS
+339 GGNIITALDK

-367 TIVTQTDKL
+367 TIVAQTDNL
-376 AQAINDQTAS
+376 AKAINDQTAS

-417 TLDIHT
+417 TLDTNT

-435 NGFKKLNETVD
+435 NGFNKLNETVD
-446 NKGKKIVTA
+446 DKGNKIVTA
-455 IGTQTAAIGTQTE
+455 IGTQTDAIGTQTE
-468 AIKKQGELLRMTIT
+468 AIKKQGKLLRMTIT
-482 TSGKLIAAEIVGSIN
+482 KSGKLIATEIVGSIN
-497 TLNFILASQN
+497 TLNATLASQN
-507 VLLSSKLDAINT
+507 ALLESKLDAINT
-519 TIFSGLAK
+519 AISSGLAK
-527 VTAQE
+527 VTAE
-532 SNINKTLDLRLTAID
+532 ERRIGRTLLFGLTAINI
-547 TQLKGTNTELQ
+547 QLKGTNTELQ

-564 KTLNTTLKTLNGNL
+564 KTLNTTLKDLNKNL
-578 VSGFTTVENSINK
+578 VSGFKTVGNSINK

-601 DNKTAI
+601 DNTTAI
-607 VNMEGSMKDN
+607 VNMEGSMKNN

-633 TAIDKNGVVVAA
+633 TAIDKNGKVVAA
-645 AIDNNGKVI
+645 AIDKNGNVI
-654 SEAITTQGGEIKGA
+654 STA
-668 INNNTEQ
+668 
-675 IGLKIVG
+675 IVG
-682 VVDAITKQTADL
+682 VVDAIKKQTADL
-694 NQAIK
+694 NKAIT

-716 EKAIKSLENKQ
+716 EKAIKSLEDKQ
-727 DANAKTQIDLLKKML
+727 DANAKTQIELLKKML
-742 ADNGIYKNPGDN
+742 ADNGIYKNPDDN
-754 SSIYVDPRLWAA
+754 SSIYVDPRLWQV
-766 IQYTDLGG
+766 IQNTDLHN
-774 VIANMLTVAEE
+774 VIAKMLTLAEE
-785 PSLTYSAAYAIRN
+785 PSLTDSAEYAIRD
-798 NELENV
+798 NEWEN
-804 ATMVWAEKIGKGS
+804 ASTMVWAEKIGNGP

-833 KQVIRVTKVISSI
+833 KQVIRVTKVIPYI
-846 TYRFTSRS
+846 TYRFTS
-854 TSFDRKIVKINYID
+854 FDKNIKRIYFID
-868 SEGKL
+868 SRGK
-873 AITPNSMDVTKTFKT
+873 AGVTSDSKDVRMTFIT
-888 YNNGIITSLVKCNIY
+888 YNDGIITSLVKCNIY
-903 LEPNGTVTSIPEYTW
+903 LEPNATVTSIPEYTW

>member
-62 LLKSNMVDIKLA
+62 LLKGNMVDIKLA

-207 SLTNGFKLLKEQ
+207 SLTDGFKLLKEQ

-268 STLDKRIE
+268 STLDKRIK

-290 ISVDKNT
+290 VSVDKNT
-297 GAITLLDKNTQA
+297 GAITLLDTNTQV
-309 SLNGINVSLGKID
+309 SLNGINMSLGKID

-329 QAIKTEISDT
+329 QAIKTEISTT
-339 GGKIITALNS
+339 GGNIITALDK

-367 TIVTQTDKL
+367 TIVTQTNKL
-376 AQAINDQTAS
+376 AKAINDQTAS

-391 EALTTALSTGLA
+391 KALTFALSTGLA
-403 DIKVEI
+403 GIMVEI
-409 DKNTGAIK
+409 NKNTGAIK
-417 TLDIHT
+417 TLDTHT

-435 NGFKKLNETVD
+435 NGFNKLNETVD
-446 NKGKKIVTA
+446 DKGNKIVTA
-455 IGTQTAAIGTQTE
+455 IGTQTDAIGTQTE
-468 AIKKQGELLRMTIT
+468 AIKKQGKLLRMTIT
-482 TSGKLIAAEIVGSIN
+482 KSGKLIAAEIVGSID
-497 TLNFILASQN
+497 TLNATLASQN
-507 VLLSSKLDAINT
+507 TLLESKLDAINT
-519 TIFSGLAK
+519 AISSGLAK

-532 SNINKTLDLRLTAID
+532 RRINRTLDLRLTAID
-547 TQLKGTNTELQ
+547 TQLQGTNTELQ
-558 NANAQL
+558 NANDQL
-564 KTLNTTLKTLNGNL
+564 KTLNTTLKKLNKNL
-578 VSGFTTVENSINK
+578 VSGFKTVGNSINK

-601 DNKTAI
+601 DNTTAI
-607 VNMEGSMKDN
+607 VNMEGSMKNN

-633 TAIDKNGVVVAA
+633 TAIDKNGKVVVAA
-645 AIDNNGKVI
+645 IDKNGNVI
-654 SEAITTQGGEIKGA
+654 STAIA
-668 INNNTEQ
+668 
-675 IGLKIVG
+675 G
-682 VVDAITKQTADL
+682 VVDAIKKQTADL
-694 NQAIK
+694 NKAIT

-727 DANAKTQIDLLKKML
+727 DANAKTQIELLKKML
-742 ADNGIYKNPGDN
+742 ADNGIYKNPDDN
-754 SSIYVDPRLWAA
+754 SSIYVDPSLWQV
-766 IQYTDLGG
+766 IKNTDLHN
-774 VIANMLTVAEE
+774 VIAKMLTLAEE
-785 PSLTYSAAYAIRN
+785 PSLTYSAAYAVRD
-798 NELENV
+798 NEWENV
-804 ATMVWAEKIGKGS
+804 STMVWAEKIENGP

-833 KQVIRVTKVISSI
+833 KQVIRVTKVISYI
-846 TYRFTSRS
+846 RYRFI
-854 TSFDRKIVKINYID
+854 SFDKNIERINYID
-868 SEGKL
+868 SRGKL
-873 AITPNSMDVTKTFKT
+873 GATASSTSVSMPFYT
-888 YNNGIITSLVKCNIY
+888 YVNGIITSLVKCNIY
-903 LEPNGTVTSIPEYTW
+903 LEPNATVTSIPEYTW

>member
-62 LLKSNMVDIKLA
+62 LLKGNMVDIKLA

-207 SLTNGFKLLKEQ
+207 SLTDGFKLLKEQ

-268 STLDKRIE
+268 STLDKRIK

-290 ISVDKNT
+290 VSVDKNT
-297 GAITLLDKNTQA
+297 GAITLLDTNTQV
-309 SLNGINVSLGKID
+309 SLNGINMSLGKID

-329 QAIKTEISDT
+329 QAIKTEISTT
-339 GGKIITALNS
+339 GGNIITALDK

-367 TIVTQTDKL
+367 TIVTQTNKL
-376 AQAINDQTAS
+376 AKAINDQTAS

-391 EALTTALSTGLA
+391 KALTFALSTGLVG
-403 DIKVEI
+403 IMLEI

-417 TLDIHT
+417 TLDTHT

-435 NGFKKLNETVD
+435 NGFNKLNETVD
-446 NKGKKIVTA
+446 DKGNKIVTA
-455 IGTQTAAIGTQTE
+455 IGTQTDAIGTQTE
-468 AIKKQGELLRMTIT
+468 AIKKQGKLLRMTIT
-482 TSGKLIAAEIVGSIN
+482 KSGKLIAAEIVGSID
-497 TLNFILASQN
+497 TLNATLASQN
-507 VLLSSKLDAINT
+507 TLLESKLDAINT
-519 TIFSGLAK
+519 AISSGLAK
-527 VTAQE
+527 VTAE
-532 SNINKTLDLRLTAID
+532 ERRIGRTLLFGLTAINI
-547 TQLKGTNTELQ
+547 QLQGTNTELQ
-558 NANAQL
+558 NTNAQL
-564 KTLNTTLKTLNGNL
+564 KTLNTTLKKLNKNL
-578 VSGFTTVENSINK
+578 VSGFKTVANSINN

-601 DNKTAI
+601 DNTTAI
-607 VNMEGSMKDN
+607 VNMEGSMKNN

-633 TAIDKNGVVVAA
+633 TAIGKNGEVVVAA
-645 AIDNNGKVI
+645 IDKNGNVI
-654 SEAITTQGGEIKGA
+654 STAIA
-668 INNNTEQ
+668 
-675 IGLKIVG
+675 G
-682 VVDAITKQTADL
+682 VVNAITKQTADL
-694 NQAIK
+694 NKAIT

-716 EKAIKSLENKQ
+716 VNAIKSLENKQ

-742 ADNGIYKNPGDN
+742 ADNGIYKNPDDN
-754 SSIYVDPRLWAA
+754 SSIYVDPSLWNV
-766 IQYTDLGG
+766 IYHTDLRN
-774 VIANMLTVAEE
+774 VIAKMLTGAEE
-785 PSLTYSAAYAIRN
+785 PSLTYSAAYAIRD
-798 NELENV
+798 NEWENV
-804 ATMVWAEKIGKGS
+804 STMVWAEKIGNGP

-833 KQVIRVTKVISSI
+833 KQVIRVTKVIPYI
-846 TYRFTSRS
+846 TYRFTSS
-854 TSFDRKIVKINYID
+854 DKKIKRINYID
-868 SEGKL
+868 SNGKSV
-873 AITPNSMDVTKTFKT
+873 AISDSKDVRMTFYT
-888 YNNGIITSLVKCNIY
+888 YANGIITSLVKCNIY
-903 LEPNGTVTSIPEYTW
+903 LEPNATVTSMPEDTW

>member
-1 MKKKI
+1 MYGGFK
-6 YPMLFVAA
+6 
-14 LSLSACTEVLEPN
+14 PN

-94 DVNTSIFNGFTTLSG
+94 NVNTSIFNGFTTLSG

-268 STLDKRIE
+268 STLDKRIK

-290 ISVDKNT
+290 VSVDKNT
-297 GAITLLDKNTQA
+297 GAITLLDKNTQV
-309 SLNGINVSLGKID
+309 SLNGINMSLGKID

-329 QAIKTEISDT
+329 QAIKTEISTT
-339 GGKIITALNS
+339 GGNIITALDK

-367 TIVTQTDKL
+367 TIVTQTNKL
-376 AQAINDQTAS
+376 AKAINDQTAS

-391 EALTTALSTGLA
+391 KALTIALSTGLVG
-403 DIKVEI
+403 IMVEI
-409 DKNTGAIK
+409 NKNTGAIK
-417 TLDIHT
+417 TLDTHT

-435 NGFKKLNETVD
+435 NGFNKLNETVD
-446 NKGKKIVTA
+446 DKGNKIVTA
-455 IGTQTAAIGTQTE
+455 IGTQTDAIGTQTE
-468 AIKKQGELLRMTIT
+468 AIKKQGKLLRMTIT
-482 TSGKLIAAEIVGSIN
+482 KSGKLIAAEIVGSID
-497 TLNFILASQN
+497 TLNATLASQN
-507 VLLSSKLDAINT
+507 TLLESKLNAINT
-519 TIFSGLAK
+519 AISSGLAK
-527 VTAQE
+527 VTAE
-532 SNINKTLDLRLTAID
+532 ERRIGRTLLFGLTAINI
-547 TQLKGTNTELQ
+547 QLQGTNTELQ
-558 NANAQL
+558 NTNAQL
-564 KTLNTTLKTLNGNL
+564 KTLNTTLKKLNKNL
-578 VSGFTTVENSINK
+578 VSGFKTVANSINN

-601 DNKTAI
+601 DNTTAI
-607 VNMEGSMKDN
+607 VNMEGSMKNN

-633 TAIDKNGVVVAA
+633 TAIGKNGEVVVAA
-645 AIDNNGKVI
+645 IDKNGDVI
-654 SEAITTQGGEIKGA
+654 STAIG
-668 INNNTEQ
+668 
-675 IGLKIVG
+675 G

-694 NQAIK
+694 NKAIT

-706 ASNGELKTAI
+706 ASNGKLKTAI
-716 EKAIKSLENKQ
+716 EDAIKSLENKQ

-742 ADNGIYKNPGDN
+742 ADNGIYKIPGDN
-754 SSIYVDPRLWAA
+754 SSIYVDPRLWEA

-774 VIANMLTVAEE
+774 VIANMLAVAEE
-785 PSLTYSAAYAIRN
+785 PSLYYSAAYAIRD

-804 ATMVWAEKIGKGS
+804 SAMITFEKTENGP

-833 KQVIRVTKVISSI
+833 KQVIRVTKVIPYI
-846 TYRFTSRS
+846 TYRFTSS
-854 TSFDRKIVKINYID
+854 DKKIVRINYID
-868 SEGKL
+868 SNGKL
-873 AITPNSMDVTKTFKT
+873 AMNSYDTEVTKTFVT
-888 YNNGIITSLVKCNIY
+888 YANGIITPVVKCNIY
-903 LEPNGTVTSIPEYTW
+903 LEPNATVTSIPDYTW